1 MMEVNASFSSHGFG
15 EGHHV
20 AQLRDLA
27 RFLGFSCPEYTGYSV
42 DRVPPHC
49 ELSVYLYP
57 RGGIHGAGLRPHHFT
72 VARPTLQIAYQDL
85 SWNAL
90 RRLAHDY
97 SHRLGGSAF
106 RQLPRLP
113 SGHSDARY
121 PCPYSESQPV
131 LTRMV
136 ELSEAQATQHDLLL
150 EAYRSLARRYATL
163 EARLAEEGVTS
174 VDTISWDSGR
184 LCHASHLSS
193 HSSRGSARTPSG
205 PRSPSSRAPYSPV
218 YSPYPHPVSP
228 SYTPGHTPVASSRR
242 GPRFIRTAR
251 KRVVGSSTVFRFR
264 HPAPPPPAARAAAGP
279 RQMASRPRRA
289 ARAPARFGF
298 EDGRVE
304 AEANH
309 ESANEQS
316 HRSNRSHRT
325 VSRNAEVEQPRRS
338 SRSHRTVSRDAEMEQ
353 SHLSHCTVSHNSGEE
368 RLPSPPHVENNM
380 QHIMAVQT
388 QILQG
393 LTTAI
398 ASFQHNVHGHPHVG
412 NNRSKLTDFLRSRPP
427 EFSQTVEPV
436 EADDW
441 LKDVDR
447 KLNLVQCTPVE
458 KTLYASHQLRG
469 PAADWWENYC
479 NAHPEPNNI
488 AWDEFATAFR
498 AAHVPESTIDMKK
511 EEFNRLKQGNNS
523 VNEYLSQFNKLAR
536 YAPEE
541 VDTDKKKIRKFL
553 KGIAV
558 GMRLQLL
565 AHDFPTFQHMI
576 NKALLLEDAR
586 KEATEEYKK
595 RKSNHQGNSSRGAP
609 RPRYGQPMQY
619 HQSITQT
626 NRQPGYAP
634 RPQINRPAPP
644 PQQRAPSGNTAPNS
658 VTSFKSPQG
667 PSAVQCFRCNQMG
680 HYARQC
686 PQNPANTNSGHANGS
701 TARTPTPAAAQSRP
715 SSQASG
721 QGSRASNHFGRG
733 RVNHIQAETAQDA
746 PDVVMGMFSVN
757 SVPAIVL
764 FDSGASHSFI
774 SQAFVKRNG
783 WKTQNL
789 RVPMIVH
796 SPGRNI
802 RAIQICPEVNLRIE
816 EVDFLAKPIV
826 LDSQSL
832 DIILGMDWLA
842 KHKGQI
848 DCAEKSITLQGPG
861 GKQVRFTPNTPT
873 ASRSILTCLQV
884 TSLESVPIVSEYPD
898 VFPEELTTNEL
909 AEVKRQI
916 EELESKGYVRP
927 SSSPWGAP
935 VLLVKK
941 KDGSERM
948 VIDYRALNEVTI
960 KNKYP
965 LPRIDDLFDQL
976 KGARVFSKID
986 LRSGYHQLKIRS
998 EDIPKT
1004 AFSTRYGLYE
1014 FTVMSF
1020 GLTNAPAFFMN
1031 LMNKIFMEYL
1041 DQFVVKCEFWLD
1053 RVAFLGHVISSNGV
1067 EVDPSKVEAVLAWN
1081 PPKNVSEIRSF
1092 LGLAGYYRRFIEG
1105 FSKLAR
1111 PMTELLKKEKK
1122 FQWSAACEDS
1132 FQEMKKRLTTAPVLT
1147 LPDIRKDFEIFCD
1160 ASRQGL
1166 GCVLMQERKVVAYA
1180 SRQLRPHEVNYPTH
1194 DLELAAMVHALK
1206 IWRHYL
1212 IGNRCEVYTDHKSL
1226 KYIFTQ
1232 TELNMRQRRWL
1243 ELIKDYDLGI
1253 HYHPGKANV
1262 VADALSRKAYCNVA
1276 QTRPNQDH
1284 LCREL
1289 EKLRLTVV
1297 QSGVPASLTVQPTLE
1312 SQIREAQKDDE
1323 GIKELIKRIREK
1335 KDTNFSIDEQGTV
1348 WCGPRICVPAKKE
1361 LRDLILKEAHESA
1374 YSIHPGSTKMYQ
1386 DIKAYFWWAGMKRD
1400 VAEYVALCDICQ
1412 RVKAEHQRP
1421 AGLLQPLPIPEWKWE
1436 EIGMDFITGLP
1447 RTPCGYDSIWVIV
1460 DRLTKSAHFV
1470 PVKTTYDGK
1479 KLAELYMTH
1488 VVCRFGCP
1496 KKIVSDRGTQF
1507 TSRFW
1512 KQLHE
1517 TLGTD
1522 LNFSTAYHPQTDG
1535 QTERVNQI
1543 LEDMLRACALDFEG
1557 TWDRCLPYAE
1567 FSYNNSY
1574 QASIQMSPNEAMF
1587 GRKCRTPLCWNEV
1600 GEALVFGPDILKS
1613 AEEQVKLIR
1622 ERLKTAQNRQKNYAD
1637 NRRRDLEFK
1646 KGDHVYLR
1654 VSPLRGMRRFG
1665 MSGKLAP
1672 RYIGPYLIAARR
1684 GEVAY
1689 QLELPEGLADVHN
1702 VFHVSQLKKCL
1713 RVPEEQVP
1721 LGSIEL
1727 EKNLTYKERPIKV
1740 LEEAERQTRR
1750 KTIKFYKVQWSNHS
1764 EDEAT
1769 REREDLL
1776 RAEFP
1781 ELLP

>member
-1 MMEVNASFSSHGFG
+1 
-15 EGHHV
+15 
-20 AQLRDLA
+20 
-27 RFLGFSCPEYTGYSV
+27 
-42 DRVPPHC
+42 
-49 ELSVYLYP
+49 
-57 RGGIHGAGLRPHHFT
+57 
-72 VARPTLQIAYQDL
+72 
-85 SWNAL
+85 
-90 RRLAHDY
+90 
-97 SHRLGGSAF
+97 
-106 RQLPRLP
+106 
-113 SGHSDARY
+113 
-121 PCPYSESQPV
+121 
-131 LTRMV
+131 
-136 ELSEAQATQHDLLL
+136 
-150 EAYRSLARRYATL
+150 
-163 EARLAEEGVTS
+163 
-174 VDTISWDSGR
+174 
-184 LCHASHLSS
+184 
-193 HSSRGSARTPSG
+193 
-205 PRSPSSRAPYSPV
+205 
-218 YSPYPHPVSP
+218 
-228 SYTPGHTPVASSRR
+228 
-242 GPRFIRTAR
+242 
-251 KRVVGSSTVFRFR
+251 
-264 HPAPPPPAARAAAGP
+264 
-279 RQMASRPRRA
+279 
-289 ARAPARFGF
+289 
-298 EDGRVE
+298 
-304 AEANH
+304 
-309 ESANEQS
+309 
-316 HRSNRSHRT
+316 
-325 VSRNAEVEQPRRS
+325 
-338 SRSHRTVSRDAEMEQ
+338 
-353 SHLSHCTVSHNSGEE
+353 
-368 RLPSPPHVENNM
+368 
-380 QHIMAVQT
+380 
-388 QILQG
+388 
-393 LTTAI
+393 
-398 ASFQHNVHGHPHVG
+398 
-412 NNRSKLTDFLRSRPP
+412 
-427 EFSQTVEPV
+427 
-436 EADDW
+436 
-441 LKDVDR
+441 
-447 KLNLVQCTPVE
+447 
-458 KTLYASHQLRG
+458 
-469 PAADWWENYC
+469 
-479 NAHPEPNNI
+479 
-488 AWDEFATAFR
+488 
-498 AAHVPESTIDMKK
+498 
-511 EEFNRLKQGNNS
+511 
-523 VNEYLSQFNKLAR
+523 
-536 YAPEE
+536 
-541 VDTDKKKIRKFL
+541 
-553 KGIAV
+553 
-558 GMRLQLL
+558 
-565 AHDFPTFQHMI
+565 
-576 NKALLLEDAR
+576 
-586 KEATEEYKK
+586 
-595 RKSNHQGNSSRGAP
+595 
-609 RPRYGQPMQY
+609 MQY
-619 HQSITQT
+619 HQSVTQA

-634 RPQINRPAPP
+634 RPQMNRPAPQ

-667 PSAVQCFRCNQMG
+667 PSAVQCFRCNQIG

-686 PQNPANTNSGHANGS
+686 PQNPTNTNSGHANGS
-701 TARTPTPAAAQSRP
+701 TARAPTPAAAQSRP

-721 QGSRASNHFGRG
+721 QGSRASNNFGRG

-802 RAIQICPEVNLRIE
+802 RATQICPEVNLRIE

-861 GKQVRFTPNTPT
+861 GKQVRFTSNTPT

-884 TSLESVPIVSEYPD
+884 TTLESVPIVCEYPD
-898 VFPEELTTNEL
+898 VFPEELTSMPLDREIEFAIELAPGTAPIAKRPYRMAANEL

-916 EELESKGYVRP
+916 EELEGKGYVRP

-976 KGARVFSKID
+976 NGARVFSKID
-986 LRSGYHQLKIRS
+986 LRS
-998 EDIPKT
+998 
-1004 AFSTRYGLYE
+1004 
-1014 FTVMSF
+1014 
-1020 GLTNAPAFFMN
+1020 
-1031 LMNKIFMEYL
+1031 
-1041 DQFVVKCEFWLD
+1041 D

-1081 PPKNVSEIRSF
+1081 PPKNVLEIRSF

-1194 DLELAAMVHALK
+1194 DLELAAVVHALK

-1262 VADALSRKAYCNVA
+1262 VADALSRKAYCNIA
-1276 QTRPNQDH
+1276 QIRPDQDR

-1323 GIKELIKRIREK
+1323 GIKELIKRIQEK
-1335 KDTNFSIDEQGTV
+1335 KDTNFSIDNQGTV

-1361 LRDLILKEAHESA
+1361 LRDLILKEAHQSA

-1447 RTPCGYDSIWVIV
+1447 RTPSRYDSIWVIV

-1470 PVKTTYDGK
+1470 PVKTTFDGK

-1517 TLGTD
+1517 ALGTD

-1637 NRRRDLEFK
+1637 NRRRDLEFE

-1654 VSPLRGMRRFG
+1654 VSPLHGMRRFG

-1672 RYIGPYLIAARR
+1672 RYIGPYLITARH

-1713 RVPEEQVP
+1713 RVPKEQVP
-1721 LGSIEL
+1721 LGNIEL

-1769 REREDLL
+1769 WEREDLL

>member
-1 MMEVNASFSSHGFG
+1 
-15 EGHHV
+15 
-20 AQLRDLA
+20 
-27 RFLGFSCPEYTGYSV
+27 
-42 DRVPPHC
+42 
-49 ELSVYLYP
+49 
-57 RGGIHGAGLRPHHFT
+57 
-72 VARPTLQIAYQDL
+72 
-85 SWNAL
+85 
-90 RRLAHDY
+90 
-97 SHRLGGSAF
+97 
-106 RQLPRLP
+106 
-113 SGHSDARY
+113 
-121 PCPYSESQPV
+121 
-131 LTRMV
+131 
-136 ELSEAQATQHDLLL
+136 
-150 EAYRSLARRYATL
+150 
-163 EARLAEEGVTS
+163 
-174 VDTISWDSGR
+174 
-184 LCHASHLSS
+184 
-193 HSSRGSARTPSG
+193 
-205 PRSPSSRAPYSPV
+205 
-218 YSPYPHPVSP
+218 
-228 SYTPGHTPVASSRR
+228 
-242 GPRFIRTAR
+242 
-251 KRVVGSSTVFRFR
+251 
-264 HPAPPPPAARAAAGP
+264 
-279 RQMASRPRRA
+279 
-289 ARAPARFGF
+289 
-298 EDGRVE
+298 
-304 AEANH
+304 
-309 ESANEQS
+309 
-316 HRSNRSHRT
+316 
-325 VSRNAEVEQPRRS
+325 
-338 SRSHRTVSRDAEMEQ
+338 
-353 SHLSHCTVSHNSGEE
+353 
-368 RLPSPPHVENNM
+368 
-380 QHIMAVQT
+380 
-388 QILQG
+388 
-393 LTTAI
+393 
-398 ASFQHNVHGHPHVG
+398 
-412 NNRSKLTDFLRSRPP
+412 
-427 EFSQTVEPV
+427 
-436 EADDW
+436 
-441 LKDVDR
+441 
-447 KLNLVQCTPVE
+447 
-458 KTLYASHQLRG
+458 
-469 PAADWWENYC
+469 
-479 NAHPEPNNI
+479 
-488 AWDEFATAFR
+488 
-498 AAHVPESTIDMKK
+498 
-511 EEFNRLKQGNNS
+511 
-523 VNEYLSQFNKLAR
+523 
-536 YAPEE
+536 
-541 VDTDKKKIRKFL
+541 
-553 KGIAV
+553 
-558 GMRLQLL
+558 
-565 AHDFPTFQHMI
+565 
-576 NKALLLEDAR
+576 
-586 KEATEEYKK
+586 
-595 RKSNHQGNSSRGAP
+595 
-609 RPRYGQPMQY
+609 
-619 HQSITQT
+619 
-626 NRQPGYAP
+626 
-634 RPQINRPAPP
+634 
-644 PQQRAPSGNTAPNS
+644 
-658 VTSFKSPQG
+658 
-667 PSAVQCFRCNQMG
+667 MG

-686 PQNPANTNSGHANGS
+686 PQNPTNTSSGHANGS
-701 TARTPTPAAAQSRP
+701 TARTPTPTAAQSRP

-721 QGSRASNHFGRG
+721 QGSRASNNFGRG

-757 SVPAIVL
+757 SIPAIVL

-802 RAIQICPEVNLRIE
+802 RATQICPEVNLRIE

-848 DCAEKSITLQGPG
+848 DCAEKSITLQGPR

-884 TSLESVPIVSEYPD
+884 TFLESVPIVCEYPD
-898 VFPEELTTNEL
+898 VFPEELTSMPPDREIEFAIELAPGTAPIAKRPYRMAANEL

-960 KNKYP
+960 KNKYL

-1041 DQFVVKCEFWLD
+1041 DQFVVVFIDDILIYSKNEEEHAEHLMLIMEKLRDHQLFAKFSKCEFWLD
-1053 RVAFLGHVISSNGV
+1053 RVAFLRHVISSNGV

-1081 PPKNVSEIRSF
+1081 PPKNVSKIRSF

-1180 SRQLRPHEVNYPTH
+1180 SRQLRPREVNYPTH
-1194 DLELAAMVHALK
+1194 DLELVAVVHALK

-1212 IGNRCEVYTDHKSL
+1212 IRNRCEVYTNHKSL

-1253 HYHPGKANV
+1253 HYHPSKANV
-1262 VADALSRKAYCNVA
+1262 VADALSRKVYCNVA
-1276 QTRPNQDH
+1276 QIRPDQDR

-1297 QSGVPASLTVQPTLE
+1297 QS
-1312 SQIREAQKDDE
+1312 
-1323 GIKELIKRIREK
+1323 
-1335 KDTNFSIDEQGTV
+1335 
-1348 WCGPRICVPAKKE
+1348 
-1361 LRDLILKEAHESA
+1361 
-1374 YSIHPGSTKMYQ
+1374 GSTKMYQ

-1447 RTPCGYDSIWVIV
+1447 RTPSGYDSIWVIV

-1517 TLGTD
+1517 ALGTD
-1522 LNFSTAYHPQTDG
+1522 LNFSKAYHQQTDG

-1543 LEDMLRACALDFEG
+1543 LEDMLRACALDFKG

-1600 GEALVFGPDILKS
+1600 GEALVFGPDILKA

-1637 NRRRDLEFK
+1637 NRRRDLEFEE
-1646 KGDHVYLR
+1646 GDHVYLR

-1672 RYIGPYLIAARR
+1672 RYIGPYLITARR

-1721 LGSIEL
+1721 LGNIEL

-1769 REREDLL
+1769 WEREDLL
-1776 RAEFP
+1776 HAEFP

>member
-1 MMEVNASFSSHGFG
+1 MAVNASFSSHGFG

-27 RFLGFSCPEYTGYSV
+27 RFLGFSYPEYTGYSV
-42 DRVPPHC
+42 DRVPPRC

-85 SWNAL
+85 SWTAL

-113 SGHSDARY
+113 SGHADARY

-150 EAYRSLARRYATL
+150 EAYRSLARRYAAL

-174 VDTISWDSGR
+174 VDTVSWDSGR
-184 LCHASHLSS
+184 LCHANHLSS
-193 HSSRGSARTPSG
+193 HSSRGSARTPSD

-218 YSPYPHPVSP
+218 YSPYPHLVSP
-228 SYTPGHTPVASSRR
+228 SYTPGHTPIASSRR

-251 KRVVGSSTVFRFR
+251 KRVVGSSTVFRFDY
-264 HPAPPPPAARAAAGP
+264 PAPPPPAARAAAGP

-289 ARAPARFGF
+289 AHAPARFGF
-298 EDGRVE
+298 EEGRVGP
-304 AEANH
+304 EANH

-316 HRSNRSHRT
+316 HHSNRSHHT
-325 VSRNAEVEQPRRS
+325 ASRNAEVEQPHRS
-338 SRSHRTVSRDAEMEQ
+338 NHSHHTASRNAEMEQ
-353 SHLSHCTVSHNSGEE
+353 SHRSHRTASHNSGEE
-368 RLPSPPHVENNM
+368 RIPSPPHVENNM
-380 QHIMAVQT
+380 QHLMAVQT

-393 LTTAI
+393 LAAAI
-398 ASFQHNVHGHPHVG
+398 AGFQHNAHGNGHPHMG

-427 EFSQTVEPV
+427 KFSQTVEPV

-458 KTLYASHQLRG
+458 KTLYTSHQLRG

-479 NAHPEPNNI
+479 NAHPEPTNI

-565 AHDFPTFQHMI
+565 APDFPTFQHMI

-586 KEATEEYKK
+586 KKATEEYKK
-595 RKSNHQGNSSRGAP
+595 RN
-609 RPRYGQPMQY
+609 
-619 HQSITQT
+619 
-626 NRQPGYAP
+626 
-634 RPQINRPAPP
+634 
-644 PQQRAPSGNTAPNS
+644 
-658 VTSFKSPQG
+658 VTSFKSPLG

-686 PQNPANTNSGHANGS
+686 PQNPTNTNSGHANGS

-721 QGSRASNHFGRG
+721 QGSRASNNFGRG
-733 RVNHIQAETAQDA
+733 RVNHIQAETAQDT

-796 SPGRNI
+796 SPWRNI
-802 RAIQICPEVNLRIE
+802 RATQICPEVNLRIE

-861 GKQVRFTPNTPT
+861 GKQVRFTSNTST

-884 TSLESVPIVSEYPD
+884 TTLESVPIVCKYPD
-898 VFPEELTTNEL
+898 VFPEELTSMPPDREIEFAIELAPGTAPIAKRPYRMAANEL

-1020 GLTNAPAFFMN
+1020 ELTNAPAFFMN

-1041 DQFVVKCEFWLD
+1041 DQFVVVFIDDILIYSKNEEEHAEHLRLIMEKLRDHQLFAKFSKCEFWLD
-1053 RVAFLGHVISSNGV
+1053 QVAFLGHVISSNGV
-1067 EVDPSKVEAVLAWN
+1067 EVDPSKVEVVLAWN

-1122 FQWSAACEDS
+1122 FQWSTACEDS
-1132 FQEMKKRLTTAPVLT
+1132 FQEMKK
-1147 LPDIRKDFEIFCD
+1147 
-1160 ASRQGL
+1160 
-1166 GCVLMQERKVVAYA
+1166 
-1180 SRQLRPHEVNYPTH
+1180 
-1194 DLELAAMVHALK
+1194 
-1206 IWRHYL
+1206 
-1212 IGNRCEVYTDHKSL
+1212 RCEVYTDHKSL

-1262 VADALSRKAYCNVA
+1262 VADALSHKTYCNEA
-1276 QTRPNQDH
+1276 QIWLDQDR

-1323 GIKELIKRIREK
+1323 GIKELIKRIQEK
-1335 KDTNFSIDEQGTV
+1335 KDTDFSIDDQGTV
-1348 WCGPRICVPAKKE
+1348 WWGPRICVPAKKE

-1374 YSIHPGSTKMYQ
+1374 YSIHPGSTK
-1386 DIKAYFWWAGMKRD
+1386 I
-1400 VAEYVALCDICQ
+1400 
-1412 RVKAEHQRP
+1412 VKAEHQRP

-1447 RTPCGYDSIWVIV
+1447 RTPSGYDSIWVIV

-1470 PVKTTYDGK
+1470 PVKTTFDGK

-1517 TLGTD
+1517 ALGTD

-1574 QASIQMSPNEAMF
+1574 QASIRIPPNEAMF

-1600 GEALVFGPDILKS
+1600 GEALVFGPDMLK
-1613 AEEQVKLIR
+1613 AADEQVKLIR

-1637 NRRRDLEFK
+1637 NRRRDLEFE

-1665 MSGKLAP
+1665 MFGKLAP
-1672 RYIGPYLIAARR
+1672 HYIGPYLITAKR
-1684 GEVAY
+1684 GEVVY

-1713 RVPEEQVP
+1713 CVPEEQVP
-1721 LGSIEL
+1721 LGNIEL

-1769 REREDLL
+1769 WEREDLL
-1776 RAEFP
+1776 RAKFP

>member
-1 MMEVNASFSSHGFG
+1 MAVNASFSSHGFG

-42 DRVPPHC
+42 DRVPPRC

-72 VARPTLQIAYQDL
+72 MARPTLQIAYQDL
-85 SWNAL
+85 SWTAL
-90 RRLAHDY
+90 CRLAHDY

-106 RQLPRLP
+106 RQLPHLP
-113 SGHSDARY
+113 SSHADARY
-121 PCPYSESQPV
+121 PCPYNESQPV

-136 ELSEAQATQHDLLL
+136 ELSEAQATQHNLLL
-150 EAYRSLARRYATL
+150 EAYCSLARRYAAL
-163 EARLAEEGVTS
+163 EAHLAEEGVTS
-174 VDTISWDSGR
+174 VDTVSWDSGR

-205 PRSPSSRAPYSPV
+205 PRSPSSRAPYSQV

-251 KRVVGSSTVFRFR
+251 KRVVGSSTVFCFDY
-264 HPAPPPPAARAAAGP
+264 PAPPPLAARAVGGP
-279 RQMASRPRRA
+279 RQMASHPHRA
-289 ARAPARFGF
+289 ARTPACFGF
-298 EDGRVE
+298 EEGRVE
-304 AEANH
+304 PEANH

-316 HRSNRSHRT
+316 HQSNRSHRT
-325 VSRNAEVEQPRRS
+325 ASRNAEVEQPHRS
-338 SRSHRTVSRDAEMEQ
+338 NRSHHTASRNTEVEQSHRSHRTA
-353 SHLSHCTVSHNSGEE
+353 SHNSGEE
-368 RLPSPPHVENNM
+368 RIPSPPHVENNM
-380 QHIMAVQT
+380 QHLMAVQT

-393 LTTAI
+393 LAAAI
-398 ASFQHNVHGHPHVG
+398 AGFQHNAHGNGHPHMG

-427 EFSQTVEPV
+427 EFSQTIEPI

-479 NAHPEPNNI
+479 NAHPEPTNI
-488 AWDEFATAFR
+488 AWGEFAMAFR
-498 AAHVPESTIDMKK
+498 AAHVPESAIDMKK
-511 EEFNRLKQGNNS
+511 EEFNRLKQGNNG

-576 NKALLLEDAR
+576 NKTLLLEDAR

-595 RKSNHQGNSSRGAP
+595 RKSNHQGNSSLGAP
-609 RPRYGQPMQY
+609 HPRYGQPMQY
-619 HQSITQT
+619 HQSVTQA

-634 RPQINRPAPP
+634 RPQMNRPAPQ
-644 PQQRAPSGNTAPNS
+644 PQQHTPSGNTAPNS
-658 VTSFKSPQG
+658 VTSFKSPLG
-667 PSAVQCFRCNQMG
+667 LSAVQCFRCNQMG

-686 PQNPANTNSGHANGS
+686 PQNPTNTNSGHANGS
-701 TARTPTPAAAQSRP
+701 TARTRTPAAAQSRP

-721 QGSRASNHFGRG
+721 QGSRASNNFGRG

-746 PDVVMGMFSVN
+746 PDVVM
-757 SVPAIVL
+757 
-764 FDSGASHSFI
+764 
-774 SQAFVKRNG
+774 
-783 WKTQNL
+783 
-789 RVPMIVH
+789 VH

-802 RAIQICPEVNLRIE
+802 RATQICPGVNLRIE

-848 DCAEKSITLQGPG
+848 DCAERSITLQGPG
-861 GKQVRFTPNTPT
+861 GKQVRFTSNAPT

-884 TSLESVPIVSEYPD
+884 TSLESVPIVCEYPD
-898 VFPEELTTNEL
+898 VFPEELTSMPPDREIQFAIELAPGTAPIAKRPYRMAANEL

-986 LRSGYHQLKIRS
+986 LRSGYRQLKIRS

-1031 LMNKIFMEYL
+1031 LMNKIFVEYL
-1041 DQFVVKCEFWLD
+1041 DQFVVVFIDDILIYSKNEEEHAEHLRLIMGKLRDHQLFAKFSKCEFC
-1053 RVAFLGHVISSNGV
+1053 
-1067 EVDPSKVEAVLAWN
+1067 KVEAVLAWN
-1081 PPKNVSEIRSF
+1081 PPKNVSEIRNF
-1092 LGLAGYYRRFIEG
+1092 LGLAGYYRIFIEG

-1122 FQWSAACEDS
+1122 FEWTAACEDG
-1132 FQEMKKRLTTAPVLT
+1132 FQEMKKRLTTVPVLT

-1194 DLELAAMVHALK
+1194 DLELAAVVHALK

-1262 VADALSRKAYCNVA
+1262 VADALSRKTYCNEA
-1276 QTRPNQDH
+1276 QIWPAQDR

-1289 EKLRLTVV
+1289 EKLKLTVV

-1323 GIKELIKRIREK
+1323 GIKELIKRIQEK
-1335 KDTNFSIDEQGTV
+1335 KDTDFSIDDQGTV

-1361 LRDLILKEAHESA
+1361 LRNLILKEAHESA

-1447 RTPCGYDSIWVIV
+1447 TTPSG
-1460 DRLTKSAHFV
+1460 
-1470 PVKTTYDGK
+1470 
-1479 KLAELYMTH
+1479 
-1488 VVCRFGCP
+1488 FGCP

-1517 TLGTD
+1517 ALGTN

-1574 QASIQMSPNEAMF
+1574 QASIQMSPNETMF

-1600 GEALVFGPDILKS
+1600 GEAL
-1613 AEEQVKLIR
+1613 
-1622 ERLKTAQNRQKNYAD
+1622 NYAD
-1637 NRRRDLEFK
+1637 NRRRDLEFE

-1672 RYIGPYLIAARR
+1672 RYIGPYLITARR

-1689 QLELPEGLADVHN
+1689 QLELPESLADVLN

-1721 LGSIEL
+1721 LDNIEL
-1727 EKNLTYKERPIKV
+1727 EKNLTYKEIPIKV

-1769 REREDLL
+1769 WEREDLL

>member
-1 MMEVNASFSSHGFG
+1 MAVNASFSSHGFG

-20 AQLRDLA
+20 AQLRDLS

-85 SWNAL
+85 SWTAL

-131 LTRMV
+131 LTRVV

-150 EAYRSLARRYATL
+150 EAYRSLARRYAAL

-251 KRVVGSSTVFRFR
+251 KRVVGSSTVFRF
-264 HPAPPPPAARAAAGP
+264 HYPAPPPPAARAAAGP

-298 EDGRVE
+298 KDGRVE
-304 AEANH
+304 PEENH

-316 HRSNRSHRT
+316 HHSNRSHRT

-353 SHLSHCTVSHNSGEE
+353 SHRSHRTASHNSGEE
-368 RLPSPPHVENNM
+368 RLPSPPHVETNM
-380 QHIMAVQT
+380 QHLMAVQT

-398 ASFQHNVHGHPHVG
+398 ASFQHNAHGNGHPHMG
-412 NNRSKLTDFLRSRPP
+412 NNRSKLADFLRSRPP

-447 KLNLVQCTPVE
+447 KLNLVQ
-458 KTLYASHQLRG
+458 S
-469 PAADWWENYC
+469 
-479 NAHPEPNNI
+479 
-488 AWDEFATAFR
+488 
-498 AAHVPESTIDMKK
+498 HVPESTIDMKK
-511 EEFNRLKQGNNS
+511 EEFNRLKQGNSS

-541 VDTDKKKIRKFL
+541 
-553 KGIAV
+553 
-558 GMRLQLL
+558 
-565 AHDFPTFQHMI
+565 
-576 NKALLLEDAR
+576 ALLLEDAR

-619 HQSITQT
+619 HQSVTQA

-634 RPQINRPAPP
+634 RPQINRPAPQ
-644 PQQRAPSGNTAPNS
+644 PQQRAPSSDTAPNS

-686 PQNPANTNSGHANGS
+686 PQNPTNTNSGHANGS

-721 QGSRASNHFGRG
+721 QGSRASNNFGRG

-802 RAIQICPEVNLRIE
+802 RATQICLEVNLRIE

-848 DCAEKSITLQGPG
+848 DCAERSITLQGPG

-884 TSLESVPIVSEYPD
+884 TSLESVPIVCEYPD
-898 VFPEELTTNEL
+898 VFPEELTRMPPDREIEFAIELAPGTAPIAKRPYRMAANEL

-1041 DQFVVKCEFWLD
+1041 DQFVVVFIDDILVYSKNEEEHAEHLRLIMEKLRDHQLFAKFSKCEFWLD

-1132 FQEMKKRLTTAPVLT
+1132 FQELKKRLTTAPVLT

-1166 GCVLMQERKVVAYA
+1166 GCVLMQEQKVVAYA
-1180 SRQLRPHEVNYPTH
+1180 SRQLRPHEANYPTH
-1194 DLELAAMVHALK
+1194 DLELAAVVHALK

-1276 QTRPNQDH
+1276 QIRPDQDH

-1323 GIKELIKRIREK
+1323 GIKELIKRIQEK
-1335 KDTNFSIDEQGTV
+1335 KDTNFSIDDQGTV
-1348 WCGPRICVPAKKE
+1348 WCGPHICVPAKKE

-1386 DIKAYFWWAGMKRD
+1386 DIKAYFWWARMKRD

-1412 RVKAEHQRP
+1412 RVKAEHQRL

-1447 RTPCGYDSIWVIV
+1447 RTPNGYDSIWVIV

-1470 PVKTTYDGK
+1470 PVKTSYDGK

-1517 TLGTD
+1517 ALGTD

-1600 GEALVFGPDILKS
+1600 GKALVFGPDILKS

-1637 NRRRDLEFK
+1637 NRRRDLEFEE
-1646 KGDHVYLR
+1646 GDHVYLR

-1672 RYIGPYLIAARR
+1672 RYIGPYLITARR

-1689 QLELPEGLADVHN
+1689 QLELPE
-1702 VFHVSQLKKCL
+1702 
-1713 RVPEEQVP
+1713 EEQVP
-1721 LGSIEL
+1721 LGNIEL

-1769 REREDLL
+1769 WEREDLL

-1781 ELLP
+1781 DLLP

>member
-1 MMEVNASFSSHGFG
+1 MAVNASFSSHSFG

-20 AQLRDLA
+20 AQLRELA
-27 RFLGFSCPEYTGYSV
+27 HFLRFSCPEYTVYSV
-42 DRVPPHC
+42 DRVPPRC

-57 RGGIHGAGLRPHHFT
+57 RGGIHGAGLRPYHFT

-85 SWNAL
+85 SWTAL

-113 SGHSDARY
+113 SGHADARY

-136 ELSEAQATQHDLLL
+136 EFSEAQATQHDLLL
-150 EAYRSLARRYATL
+150 EAYRSLACRYAAL

-174 VDTISWDSGR
+174 VDTVSWDSGR

-251 KRVVGSSTVFRFR
+251 KRVVGSSTVFRFDY
-264 HPAPPPPAARAAAGP
+264 PAPPPPAARATAGP

-289 ARAPARFGF
+289 ARFDF
-298 EDGRVE
+298 EGGRVE
-304 AEANH
+304 PEANH

-316 HRSNRSHRT
+316 HHSNRSHHT
-325 VSRNAEVEQPRRS
+325 ASRNAEIEQPHRSNRLHHTTSYNAEVEQS
-338 SRSHRTVSRDAEMEQ
+338 HRSHRTA
-353 SHLSHCTVSHNSGEE
+353 SHNSGEE
-368 RLPSPPHVENNM
+368 RIPSPPQVENNM
-380 QHIMAVQT
+380 QHLMVVQT

-393 LTTAI
+393 LAAAI
-398 ASFQHNVHGHPHVG
+398 AGFQHNAHGNGHPHMG

-447 KLNLVQCTPVE
+447 KLNIVQCTPVE

-479 NAHPEPNNI
+479 NAHPEPTNI

-586 KEATEEYKK
+586 KEATEEYRK

-619 HQSITQT
+619 HQSVTQA

-634 RPQINRPAPP
+634 RPQMNRPTPQ

-658 VTSFKSPQG
+658 VTSFKSPLG

-686 PQNPANTNSGHANGS
+686 PQNSTNTNSEHANGS

-721 QGSRASNHFGRG
+721 QGSRASNNFGRG

-796 SPGRNI
+796 SLGRNI
-802 RAIQICPEVNLRIE
+802 RATQICPEVNLKIE

-842 KHKGQI
+842 KHKGQL

-861 GKQVRFTPNTPT
+861 GKLVRFTSNTPT

-884 TSLESVPIVSEYPD
+884 TSLESVPIVCEYPD

-941 KDGSERM
+941 EDGSERM
-948 VIDYRALNEVTI
+948 VIDYRVLNEVTM

-965 LPRIDDLFDQL
+965 LPRINDLFDQL

-1041 DQFVVKCEFWLD
+1041 DQFVVVFIDDILIYSKNEEEHAEHLRLIMEKLRDHQLFAKFSKCEFWLD

-1105 FSKLAR
+1105 LSKLAR
-1111 PMTELLKKEKK
+1111 PMIELLKKEKK
-1122 FQWSAACEDS
+1122 FEWSAACEDG

-1166 GCVLMQERKVVAYA
+1166 ECVLMQERKVVAYA

-1194 DLELAAMVHALK
+1194 DLELAAVVHALK

-1253 HYHPGKANV
+1253 HYHSGKANV
-1262 VADALSRKAYCNVA
+1262 VADALSRKTYCNVA
-1276 QTRPNQDH
+1276 QTWPDQDH

-1289 EKLRLTVV
+1289 EKLRLAVV

-1323 GIKELIKRIREK
+1323 GIKGLIKRIQEK
-1335 KDTNFSIDEQGTV
+1335 KGTDFSIDDQGTV

-1400 VAEYVALCDICQ
+1400 VTEYVALCDICQ
-1412 RVKAEHQRP
+1412 RVKAEYQRP
-1421 AGLLQPLPIPEWKWE
+1421 AGLPQPLPIPEWKWE
-1436 EIGMDFITGLP
+1436 EIGMDLITGLP
-1447 RTPCGYDSIWVIV
+1447 RTPSGYDSIWVIV

-1470 PVKTTYDGK
+1470 PVKTTFDGK

-1517 TLGTD
+1517 ALGTD

-1535 QTERVNQI
+1535 QIER
-1543 LEDMLRACALDFEG
+1543 
-1557 TWDRCLPYAE
+1557 
-1567 FSYNNSY
+1567 
-1574 QASIQMSPNEAMF
+1574 
-1587 GRKCRTPLCWNEV
+1587 V
-1600 GEALVFGPDILKS
+1600 GEALVFGPDMLKA
-1613 AEEQVKLIR
+1613 AEEQVKVIR
-1622 ERLKTAQNRQKNYAD
+1622 ERLKTAQNSQKNYAD
-1637 NRRRDLEFK
+1637 NRRRDLEFE

-1672 RYIGPYLIAARR
+1672 RYIGPYLITARR

-1702 VFHVSQLKKCL
+1702 VFHVS
-1713 RVPEEQVP
+1713 
-1721 LGSIEL
+1721 
-1727 EKNLTYKERPIKV
+1727 
-1740 LEEAERQTRR
+1740 
-1750 KTIKFYKVQWSNHS
+1750 
-1764 EDEAT
+1764 
-1769 REREDLL
+1769 
-1776 RAEFP
+1776 
-1781 ELLP
+1781 

>member
-1 MMEVNASFSSHGFG
+1 M
-15 EGHHV
+15 
-20 AQLRDLA
+20 
-27 RFLGFSCPEYTGYSV
+27 GYSV
-42 DRVPPHC
+42 DVFPLAVSSLCTFTLAEVYTELAFAHTTSLWLGPP
-49 ELSVYLYP
+49 SRSRTRTSP
-57 RGGIHGAGLRPHHFT
+57 GLRFVAWPTTTAT
-72 VARPTLQIAYQDL
+72 VSGA
-85 SWNAL
+85 
-90 RRLAHDY
+90 
-97 SHRLGGSAF
+97 
-106 RQLPRLP
+106 LP
-113 SGHSDARY
+113 SGSSH
-121 PCPYSESQPV
+121 V
-131 LTRMV
+131 FL
-136 ELSEAQATQHDLLL
+136 LATQ
-150 EAYRSLARRYATL
+150 
-163 EARLAEEGVTS
+163 
-174 VDTISWDSGR
+174 
-184 LCHASHLSS
+184 
-193 HSSRGSARTPSG
+193 
-205 PRSPSSRAPYSPV
+205 
-218 YSPYPHPVSP
+218 
-228 SYTPGHTPVASSRR
+228 
-242 GPRFIRTAR
+242 
-251 KRVVGSSTVFRFR
+251 
-264 HPAPPPPAARAAAGP
+264 
-279 RQMASRPRRA
+279 M
-289 ARAPARFGF
+289 PARFSF
-298 EDGRVE
+298 EEGRVE
-304 AEANH
+304 PEANH

-316 HRSNRSHRT
+316 HHSIRSHHT
-325 VSRNAEVEQPRRS
+325 ASRNAEVEQPHRS
-338 SRSHRTVSRDAEMEQ
+338 NRSHHTASRNAEVEQSHRSHRTA
-353 SHLSHCTVSHNSGEE
+353 SHNSGEE
-368 RLPSPPHVENNM
+368 RIPSPPHVENNM
-380 QHIMAVQT
+380 QHLMTVQT

-393 LTTAI
+393 LAAAI
-398 ASFQHNVHGHPHVG
+398 AGFQHNAHGNGHPHMG

-458 KTLYASHQLRG
+458 KMLYASHQLRG
-469 PAADWWENYC
+469 HAADWWENYC
-479 NAHPEPNNI
+479 NAHPEPTNI

-498 AAHVPESTIDMKK
+498 GAHVPESTIDTKK

-536 YAPEE
+536 YAPKE

-595 RKSNHQGNSSRGAP
+595 RKFNHQGNSSRGAP

-619 HQSITQT
+619 HQSVTQA

-634 RPQINRPAPP
+634 RPQMNRPAPQ
-644 PQQRAPSGNTAPNS
+644 PQQHAPSGNTAPNS
-658 VTSFKSPQG
+658 VTSFKSPLG
-667 PSAVQCFRCNQMG
+667 LSAVQCFRCNQMG

-686 PQNPANTNSGHANGS
+686 PQNPTNTNSGHANGS

-721 QGSRASNHFGRG
+721 QGSRASNNFGRG

-746 PDVVMGMFSVN
+746 PDVVM
-757 SVPAIVL
+757 
-764 FDSGASHSFI
+764 
-774 SQAFVKRNG
+774 
-783 WKTQNL
+783 
-789 RVPMIVH
+789 VH

-802 RAIQICPEVNLRIE
+802 RATQICPEVNLRIE

-848 DCAEKSITLQGPG
+848 DYAERSITLQGPR
-861 GKQVRFTPNTPT
+861 GKQVCFTTNTPT
-873 ASRSILTCLQV
+873 ASRSILTYLQV
-884 TSLESVPIVSEYPD
+884 TSLESVPIVCEYPD
-898 VFPEELTTNEL
+898 VFPEELTSMPPDREIEFAIELAPGTAPIAKRPYQMAANEL

-960 KNKYP
+960 KNKYA

-1020 GLTNAPAFFMN
+1020 GITNAPAFFMN

-1041 DQFVVKCEFWLD
+1041 DQFVVVFIDDILIYSKNEEEHAEHLRLIMGKLRDHQLFAKFSKCEFWLD
-1053 RVAFLGHVISSNGV
+1053 RVAFLGHVISFNGV
-1067 EVDPSKVEAVLAWN
+1067 EVDPSKVGAVLAWN
-1081 PPKNVSEIRSF
+1081 PPKNVSEIHSF

-1111 PMTELLKKEKK
+1111 PMTELLKNEKK
-1122 FQWSAACEDS
+1122 FQWSTACEDS

-1160 ASRQGL
+1160 ASRQGV

-1194 DLELAAMVHALK
+1194 DLELAAVVHALK

-1262 VADALSRKAYCNVA
+1262 VADALSRKTYYNVA
-1276 QTRPNQDH
+1276 QIWPDQDR
-1284 LCREL
+1284 LCGEL

-1323 GIKELIKRIREK
+1323 GIKELIKRIQEK
-1335 KDTNFSIDEQGTV
+1335 KDTDFSN
-1348 WCGPRICVPAKKE
+1348 RRSRHSLKE
-1361 LRDLILKEAHESA
+1361 LRDPILKEAHESA

-1400 VAEYVALCDICQ
+1400 VAEYVALCNICQ
-1412 RVKAEHQRP
+1412 RVKAENQRP

-1447 RTPCGYDSIWVIV
+1447 RTPSGYDSIWVIV

-1470 PVKTTYDGK
+1470 PVKTTFDGK

-1517 TLGTD
+1517 ALGTD

-1543 LEDMLRACALDFEG
+1543 LEDMLPLVTSLTSRQSDLVTGLGLVAASAHAPASVSNSVGPSKLQNGSLRSEVTTSFADPSLYPLPLQIH
-1557 TWDRCLPYAE
+1557 RCHLSVP
-1567 FSYNNSY
+1567 
-1574 QASIQMSPNEAMF
+1574 
-1587 GRKCRTPLCWNEV
+1587 
-1600 GEALVFGPDILKS
+1600 PDL
-1613 AEEQVKLIR
+1613 A
-1622 ERLKTAQNRQKNYAD
+1622 
-1637 NRRRDLEFK
+1637 
-1646 KGDHVYLR
+1646 YLR
-1654 VSPLRGMRRFG
+1654 SEAAVGTTKS
-1665 MSGKLAP
+1665 LAILMKALILLVP
-1672 RYIGPYLIAARR
+1672 ARVAQGLGDTGVASLPSRPIISSHLYLIAAQASHQKTVPFFSSLKVLRLEPVARSTMGQPPRHRVESRWRSFREGTGDQRHARR
-1684 GEVAY
+1684 
-1689 QLELPEGLADVHN
+1689 
-1702 VFHVSQLKKCL
+1702 SL
-1713 RVPEEQVP
+1713 RVASMQAERRASSQRSRNYYVACGK
-1721 LGSIEL
+1721 LGNDNTCGGDGILTGIWGEARVTKKSPHLSGNEWKNTNIYISYRNVGN
-1727 EKNLTYKERPIKV
+1727 NLTIEKK
-1740 LEEAERQTRR
+1740 
-1750 KTIKFYKVQWSNHS
+1750 
-1764 EDEAT
+1764 
-1769 REREDLL
+1769 
-1776 RAEFP
+1776 
-1781 ELLP
+1781 

>member
-1 MMEVNASFSSHGFG
+1 
-15 EGHHV
+15 
-20 AQLRDLA
+20 
-27 RFLGFSCPEYTGYSV
+27 
-42 DRVPPHC
+42 
-49 ELSVYLYP
+49 
-57 RGGIHGAGLRPHHFT
+57 
-72 VARPTLQIAYQDL
+72 
-85 SWNAL
+85 
-90 RRLAHDY
+90 
-97 SHRLGGSAF
+97 
-106 RQLPRLP
+106 
-113 SGHSDARY
+113 
-121 PCPYSESQPV
+121 
-131 LTRMV
+131 
-136 ELSEAQATQHDLLL
+136 
-150 EAYRSLARRYATL
+150 
-163 EARLAEEGVTS
+163 
-174 VDTISWDSGR
+174 
-184 LCHASHLSS
+184 
-193 HSSRGSARTPSG
+193 
-205 PRSPSSRAPYSPV
+205 
-218 YSPYPHPVSP
+218 
-228 SYTPGHTPVASSRR
+228 
-242 GPRFIRTAR
+242 
-251 KRVVGSSTVFRFR
+251 
-264 HPAPPPPAARAAAGP
+264 
-279 RQMASRPRRA
+279 
-289 ARAPARFGF
+289 
-298 EDGRVE
+298 
-304 AEANH
+304 
-309 ESANEQS
+309 
-316 HRSNRSHRT
+316 
-325 VSRNAEVEQPRRS
+325 
-338 SRSHRTVSRDAEMEQ
+338 
-353 SHLSHCTVSHNSGEE
+353 
-368 RLPSPPHVENNM
+368 
-380 QHIMAVQT
+380 
-388 QILQG
+388 
-393 LTTAI
+393 
-398 ASFQHNVHGHPHVG
+398 
-412 NNRSKLTDFLRSRPP
+412 
-427 EFSQTVEPV
+427 
-436 EADDW
+436 
-441 LKDVDR
+441 
-447 KLNLVQCTPVE
+447 
-458 KTLYASHQLRG
+458 
-469 PAADWWENYC
+469 
-479 NAHPEPNNI
+479 
-488 AWDEFATAFR
+488 
-498 AAHVPESTIDMKK
+498 
-511 EEFNRLKQGNNS
+511 
-523 VNEYLSQFNKLAR
+523 
-536 YAPEE
+536 
-541 VDTDKKKIRKFL
+541 
-553 KGIAV
+553 
-558 GMRLQLL
+558 
-565 AHDFPTFQHMI
+565 
-576 NKALLLEDAR
+576 
-586 KEATEEYKK
+586 
-595 RKSNHQGNSSRGAP
+595 
-609 RPRYGQPMQY
+609 
-619 HQSITQT
+619 
-626 NRQPGYAP
+626 
-634 RPQINRPAPP
+634 
-644 PQQRAPSGNTAPNS
+644 
-658 VTSFKSPQG
+658 
-667 PSAVQCFRCNQMG
+667 
-680 HYARQC
+680 
-686 PQNPANTNSGHANGS
+686 
-701 TARTPTPAAAQSRP
+701 
-715 SSQASG
+715 
-721 QGSRASNHFGRG
+721 
-733 RVNHIQAETAQDA
+733 
-746 PDVVMGMFSVN
+746 
-757 SVPAIVL
+757 
-764 FDSGASHSFI
+764 
-774 SQAFVKRNG
+774 
-783 WKTQNL
+783 
-789 RVPMIVH
+789 
-796 SPGRNI
+796 
-802 RAIQICPEVNLRIE
+802 
-816 EVDFLAKPIV
+816 
-826 LDSQSL
+826 
-832 DIILGMDWLA
+832 MDWLA

-884 TSLESVPIVSEYPD
+884 TSLESVPIVCEYPD
-898 VFPEELTTNEL
+898 VFPEELTSMPPDREIEFAIELAPGTAPIAKRPYRMAANEL

-927 SSSPWGAP
+927 SSSPWGAL

-1031 LMNKIFMEYL
+1031 LMNQIFLEYL
-1041 DQFVVKCEFWLD
+1041 DQFVVVFIDDILIYSKNEEEHTEHLRLIMEKLRDHQLFAKFSKCEFWLD

-1194 DLELAAMVHALK
+1194 DLELAAVVHALK

-1276 QTRPNQDH
+1276 QIRPDQEH

-1323 GIKELIKRIREK
+1323 GIKELIKRIQEK
-1335 KDTNFSIDEQGTV
+1335 KDTNFSIDDQGTV

-1421 AGLLQPLPIPEWKWE
+1421 AGMLQPLPIPEWKWE

-1447 RTPCGYDSIWVIV
+1447 RTPNGYDSIWVIV

-1488 VVCRFGCP
+1488 V
-1496 KKIVSDRGTQF
+1496 
-1507 TSRFW
+1507 
-1512 KQLHE
+1512 
-1517 TLGTD
+1517 
-1522 LNFSTAYHPQTDG
+1522 
-1535 QTERVNQI
+1535 
-1543 LEDMLRACALDFEG
+1543 M
-1557 TWDRCLPYAE
+1557 
-1567 FSYNNSY
+1567 
-1574 QASIQMSPNEAMF
+1574 
-1587 GRKCRTPLCWNEV
+1587 
-1600 GEALVFGPDILKS
+1600 
-1613 AEEQVKLIR
+1613 
-1622 ERLKTAQNRQKNYAD
+1622 
-1637 NRRRDLEFK
+1637 RDLEFE

-1672 RYIGPYLIAARR
+1672 RYIGPYLITARR

-1721 LGSIEL
+1721 LGNIEL

-1740 LEEAERQTRR
+1740 LEEAEHQTRR

-1769 REREDLL
+1769 WEREDLL

-1781 ELLP
+1781 ELFP

>member
-1 MMEVNASFSSHGFG
+1 MTVLLLCNKETSVAMIFCLPVIPALFPGTGIDEQMAVNASFSSHGFG

-42 DRVPPHC
+42 DRVPSRY

-72 VARPTLQIAYQDL
+72 VARPTLQIA
-85 SWNAL
+85 
-90 RRLAHDY
+90 
-97 SHRLGGSAF
+97 HRLGGSAF
-106 RQLPRLP
+106 RQLLRLP
-113 SGHSDARY
+113 SGRTDTRY

-150 EAYRSLARRYATL
+150 EAYRSLARRYAAL

-174 VDTISWDSGR
+174 VDTASWDLGR

-193 HSSRGSARTPSG
+193 HSSRGSVRTPSG
-205 PRSPSSRAPYSPV
+205 PRTPSSRVPYSPV
-218 YSPYPHPVSP
+218 HSPYPHPVSP
-228 SYTPGHTPVASSRR
+228 SYTPGHTPVASSCR
-242 GPRFIRTAR
+242 GPRFIRTVR
-251 KRVVGSSTVFRFR
+251 KRVVGSSTVFRFD
-264 HPAPPPPAARAAAGP
+264 HPARPPPAARAAAGP
-279 RQMASRPRRA
+279 RQVPPISSRQPIDVSSTEEPTTGA
-289 ARAPARFGF
+289 HFGF
-298 EDGRVE
+298 EEGRVE
-304 AEANH
+304 PEANH

-316 HRSNRSHRT
+316 HHSNRSHHTASRNAEVEQPHRSNRSHRT
-325 VSRNAEVEQPRRS
+325 VSRNAEVEQ
-338 SRSHRTVSRDAEMEQ
+338 SHRSPRAAI
-353 SHLSHCTVSHNSGEE
+353 HNSREE
-368 RLPSPPHVENNM
+368 RIPSPPHVENNM
-380 QHIMAVQT
+380 QHLMAVQT

-393 LTTAI
+393 LATAI
-398 ASFQHNVHGHPHVG
+398 AGIQHNAHGNGHPHTG

-441 LKDVDR
+441 LKDVER

-479 NAHPEPNNI
+479 NAHPEPTNI
-488 AWDEFATAFR
+488 PWDEFAAAFR

-511 EEFNRLKQGNNS
+511 EEFNRLKQGNTS
-523 VNEYLSQFNKLAR
+523 VNEYMSQFNKLAR

-553 KGIAV
+553 KGV
-558 GMRLQLL
+558 TR
-565 AHDFPTFQHMI
+565 
-576 NKALLLEDAR
+576 LLLEDAR

-595 RKSNHQGNSSRGAP
+595 RKSTHQGNSSRGEP
-609 RPRYGQPMQY
+609 RPRFGQPMQY
-619 HQSITQT
+619 HQSVTQA
-626 NRQPGYAP
+626 NRQPSYAP
-634 RPQINRPAPP
+634 RPQMNRLAPQ

-658 VTSFKSPQG
+658 VTSFKSPPG
-667 PSAVQCFRCNQMG
+667 LSAVQCFRCNQMG

-686 PQNPANTNSGHANGS
+686 PQNLTNSNSGHTNGS

-715 SSQASG
+715 STQASG
-721 QGSRASNHFGRG
+721 QGSRASNNFGRD

-757 SVPAIVL
+757 SAPAIVL

-796 SPGRNI
+796 SPGRDI
-802 RAIQICPEVNLRIE
+802 RATKICSEVNLRIE

-848 DCAEKSITLQGPG
+848 DCAERSITLQGPG
-861 GKQVRFTPNTPT
+861 GKQVRFTPNTLT
-873 ASRSILTCLQV
+873 ASRSILTSLQA
-884 TSLESVPIVSEYPD
+884 TSLESVPIVCEYPD
-898 VFPEELTTNEL
+898 VFPKELTEMPPNREIEFAIELALGTAPIAKSPYRMAANEL
-909 AEVKRQI
+909 AEVKKQI

-948 VIDYRALNEVTI
+948 
-960 KNKYP
+960 
-965 LPRIDDLFDQL
+965 
-976 KGARVFSKID
+976 
-986 LRSGYHQLKIRS
+986 LKIRY

-1041 DQFVVKCEFWLD
+1041 DQFVVVFIDDILIYSKNEEEHVEHLRLIMEKLRDHQLFAKFSKCEFWLD

-1067 EVDPSKVEAVLAWN
+1067 EVDPSKVEAVLAWY
-1081 PPKNVSEIRSF
+1081 PPKNESEIRSF

-1122 FQWSAACEDS
+1122 FEWSAACEDS

-1194 DLELAAMVHALK
+1194 DLELAAVVHALK

-1262 VADALSRKAYCNVA
+1262 VADTLSRKTYCNAA
-1276 QTRPNQDH
+1276 QIWPDQDR

-1323 GIKELIKRIREK
+1323 GIKELIKRIQK
-1335 KDTNFSIDEQGTV
+1335 MKDTDFSIDDQGTV

-1374 YSIHPGSTKMYQ
+1374 YSIYPGSTKMYQ
-1386 DIKAYFWWAGMKRD
+1386 DIKAYFWWVGMKRD

-1447 RTPCGYDSIWVIV
+1447 RTPSGYDSIWVIV

-1470 PVKTTYDGK
+1470 PAKTTFDGK

-1507 TSRFW
+1507 TS
-1512 KQLHE
+1512 
-1517 TLGTD
+1517 
-1522 LNFSTAYHPQTDG
+1522 
-1535 QTERVNQI
+1535 
-1543 LEDMLRACALDFEG
+1543 
-1557 TWDRCLPYAE
+1557 
-1567 FSYNNSY
+1567 SY

-1587 GRKCRTPLCWNEV
+1587 GRKCRTPLCWNKV
-1600 GEALVFGPDILKS
+1600 GEALVFGPDILKA

-1622 ERLKTAQNRQKNYAD
+1622 QCLKTTQNRQKNYAD
-1637 NRRRDLEFK
+1637 NRRRDLEFE
-1646 KGDHVYLR
+1646 KGDLVYLR

-1672 RYIGPYLIAARR
+1672 RYIGPYLITARR
-1684 GEVAY
+1684 GVTPRTS
-1689 QLELPEGLADVHN
+1689 PERN
-1702 VFHVSQLKKCL
+1702 
-1713 RVPEEQVP
+1713 
-1721 LGSIEL
+1721 
-1727 EKNLTYKERPIKV
+1727 
-1740 LEEAERQTRR
+1740 
-1750 KTIKFYKVQWSNHS
+1750 
-1764 EDEAT
+1764 
-1769 REREDLL
+1769 
-1776 RAEFP
+1776 
-1781 ELLP
+1781 

>member
-1 MMEVNASFSSHGFG
+1 
-15 EGHHV
+15 
-20 AQLRDLA
+20 
-27 RFLGFSCPEYTGYSV
+27 
-42 DRVPPHC
+42 
-49 ELSVYLYP
+49 
-57 RGGIHGAGLRPHHFT
+57 
-72 VARPTLQIAYQDL
+72 
-85 SWNAL
+85 
-90 RRLAHDY
+90 
-97 SHRLGGSAF
+97 
-106 RQLPRLP
+106 
-113 SGHSDARY
+113 
-121 PCPYSESQPV
+121 
-131 LTRMV
+131 
-136 ELSEAQATQHDLLL
+136 
-150 EAYRSLARRYATL
+150 
-163 EARLAEEGVTS
+163 
-174 VDTISWDSGR
+174 
-184 LCHASHLSS
+184 
-193 HSSRGSARTPSG
+193 
-205 PRSPSSRAPYSPV
+205 
-218 YSPYPHPVSP
+218 
-228 SYTPGHTPVASSRR
+228 
-242 GPRFIRTAR
+242 
-251 KRVVGSSTVFRFR
+251 
-264 HPAPPPPAARAAAGP
+264 
-279 RQMASRPRRA
+279 MASRPRRA
-289 ARAPARFGF
+289 ARAPAHFGF

-304 AEANH
+304 PEENH

-316 HRSNRSHRT
+316 QHSNRSHRT
-325 VSRNAEVEQPRRS
+325 ASRNAEVEQPRRS
-338 SRSHRTVSRDAEMEQ
+338 DRSHRTASRDAEMEQ
-353 SHLSHCTVSHNSGEE
+353 SHRSHRSASHNSGEE

-380 QHIMAVQT
+380 KHLMAVQT
-388 QILQG
+388 QIWQG
-393 LTTAI
+393 LVA
-398 ASFQHNVHGHPHVG
+398 AVAGFQHNAHGNGHPHMS
-412 NNRSKLTDFLRSRPP
+412 NNRSKLIDFLRSRPP

-436 EADDW
+436 ETDDF

-447 KLNLVQCTPVE
+447 KLNLVQCTPIE

-479 NAHPEPNNI
+479 NAHPEPTNI

-511 EEFNRLKQGNNS
+511 EEFNKLKQGNSS
-523 VNEYLSQFNKLAR
+523 VNEYLSMFNKLAR

-595 RKSNHQGNSSRGAP
+595 RKSNHQGNPSRGVP

-619 HQSITQT
+619 HQSVTQA

-634 RPQINRPAPP
+634 RPQMNRPAPQ
-644 PQQRAPSGNTAPNS
+644 PQQCAPSGNTAPNS

-686 PQNPANTNSGHANGS
+686 PQNPTNTNSGHANGS

-721 QGSRASNHFGRG
+721 QGSRASNNLGRG
-733 RVNHIQAETAQDA
+733 RVNRIQVETAQDA
-746 PDVVMGMFSVN
+746 SDVVMGMFSVN

-774 SQAFVKRNG
+774 SQAFVKING

-802 RAIQICPEVNLRIE
+802 RATQICPEVNLRIE

-842 KHKGQI
+842 KQKGQI

-861 GKQVRFTPNTPT
+861 GKQVRFTSNTPT
-873 ASRSILTCLQV
+873 ASRSLLTCFQV
-884 TSLESVPIVSEYPD
+884 TSLESVPIVCEYPD
-898 VFPEELTTNEL
+898 VFPEELTSMPPDREIEFAIELAPGTAPIAKRPYRMAANEL

-1041 DQFVVKCEFWLD
+1041 DQFVVVFIDDILIYSRNEEEHAEHLRLIMEKLRNPQLFAKFSKCEFWLD

-1122 FQWSAACEDS
+1122 FEW
-1132 FQEMKKRLTTAPVLT
+1132 LTTAPVLT

-1194 DLELAAMVHALK
+1194 DLELAAVVHALK

-1253 HYHPGKANV
+1253 HYHPG
-1262 VADALSRKAYCNVA
+1262 
-1276 QTRPNQDH
+1276 
-1284 LCREL
+1284 
-1289 EKLRLTVV
+1289 
-1297 QSGVPASLTVQPTLE
+1297 VPASLTVQPTLE

-1323 GIKELIKRIREK
+1323 GIKELIKRIQEK
-1335 KDTNFSIDEQGTV
+1335 KDTNFSIDDQGTV

-1400 VAEYVALCDICQ
+1400 VTEYVALCDICQ

-1421 AGLLQPLPIPEWKWE
+1421 AGLLQPLPIPERKWE

-1447 RTPCGYDSIWVIV
+1447 RTPSGYDSIWVIV
-1460 DRLTKSAHFV
+1460 DRLTKSAHFM
-1470 PVKTTYDGK
+1470 PVKTTFDGK
-1479 KLAELYMTH
+1479 ELAELYMTH

-1517 TLGTD
+1517 ALGID

-1637 NRRRDLEFK
+1637 NRRHDLEFE

-1654 VSPLRGMRRFG
+1654 VSPLRG
-1665 MSGKLAP
+1665 L
-1672 RYIGPYLIAARR
+1672 
-1684 GEVAY
+1684 V
-1689 QLELPEGLADVHN
+1689 DVHN

-1721 LGSIEL
+1721 LGNIEL

-1769 REREDLL
+1769 WEREDLL

>member
-1 MMEVNASFSSHGFG
+1 MAVNASFSSHGFG

-42 DRVPPHC
+42 DRVPPRC
-49 ELSVYLYP
+49 ELCVPLPSW
-57 RGGIHGAGLRPHHFT
+57 
-72 VARPTLQIAYQDL
+72 RPTLQIAYQDL
-85 SWNAL
+85 SWTAL

-106 RQLPRLP
+106 WQLPRLP
-113 SGHSDARY
+113 SGHADARW
-121 PCPYSESQPV
+121 CAYSQ
-131 LTRMV
+131 
-136 ELSEAQATQHDLLL
+136 
-150 EAYRSLARRYATL
+150 ARRSS
-163 EARLAEEGVTS
+163 VT
-174 VDTISWDSGR
+174 
-184 LCHASHLSS
+184 C
-193 HSSRGSARTPSG
+193 
-205 PRSPSSRAPYSPV
+205 
-218 YSPYPHPVSP
+218 PHPL
-228 SYTPGHTPVASSRR
+228 Y
-242 GPRFIRTAR
+242 
-251 KRVVGSSTVFRFR
+251 
-264 HPAPPPPAARAAAGP
+264 
-279 RQMASRPRRA
+279 QMASRPRRA
-289 ARAPARFGF
+289 AHASACFGF
-298 EDGRVE
+298 EEGRVE
-304 AEANH
+304 PEANH

-316 HRSNRSHRT
+316 HHSNRSHRT
-325 VSRNAEVEQPRRS
+325 ASRNAEVEQPRRS
-338 SRSHRTVSRDAEMEQ
+338 NRSHHTASRIAEMEQ
-353 SHLSHCTVSHNSGEE
+353 SHQSHRAASHNSGEE
-368 RLPSPPHVENNM
+368 RIPSPPHVENNM
-380 QHIMAVQT
+380 QHLMAVQT

-393 LTTAI
+393 LAAAI
-398 ASFQHNVHGHPHVG
+398 AGFQHNAHGNGHPHMS

-479 NAHPEPNNI
+479 NAHPELTNI
-488 AWDEFATAFR
+488 AWDEFAMAFR

-523 VNEYLSQFNKLAR
+523 INEYLSQFNKLAR
-536 YAPEE
+536 YAPKE
-541 VDTDKKKIRKFL
+541 VDTDNKKIRKFL

-586 KEATEEYKK
+586 KESAEEYKK

-609 RPRYGQPMQY
+609 RPRYG
-619 HQSITQT
+619 
-626 NRQPGYAP
+626 
-634 RPQINRPAPP
+634 
-644 PQQRAPSGNTAPNS
+644 
-658 VTSFKSPQG
+658 
-667 PSAVQCFRCNQMG
+667 
-680 HYARQC
+680 
-686 PQNPANTNSGHANGS
+686 HANGS
-701 TARTPTPAAAQSRP
+701 TARTPTPAAALSRP
-715 SSQASG
+715 NSQARG
-721 QGSRASNHFGRG
+721 QGSRASNNFGRG
-733 RVNHIQAETAQDA
+733 RMNHIQAETAQDV

-789 RVPMIVH
+789 HVPMIVH

-802 RAIQICPEVNLRIE
+802 RATQICPEVNLRIE

-848 DCAEKSITLQGPG
+848 DCAERSITLQGPG
-861 GKQVRFTPNTPT
+861 GKQVRFTSNTPT
-873 ASRSILTCLQV
+873 TSRSILTCLQV
-884 TSLESVPIVSEYPD
+884 TSLESVPIVCEYPD
-898 VFPEELTTNEL
+898 VFPEELTSMPPDQEIEFAIELAPSTAPIAKRPYRMAANEL

-935 VLLVKK
+935 LLLVKK

-976 KGARVFSKID
+976 KGARVFSKVD

-1020 GLTNAPAFFMN
+1020 GLTNALAFFMN

-1041 DQFVVKCEFWLD
+1041 DQFVVVFIDDILIYSKNEEEHAEHLRLIMGKLRDHQLFAKFSKCEFWLD

-1067 EVDPSKVEAVLAWN
+1067 KVDPSKVEAVLAWN

-1092 LGLAGYYRRFIEG
+1092 LGLAGYYQRFIEG

-1122 FQWSAACEDS
+1122 FEWSAACEDG

-1194 DLELAAMVHALK
+1194 DLELAAVVHALK
-1206 IWRHYL
+1206 IRRHYL
-1212 IGNRCEVYTDHKSL
+1212 IGNRCEVYTITKVL
-1226 KYIFTQ
+1226 TQ
-1232 TELNMRQRRWL
+1232 IWP
-1243 ELIKDYDLGI
+1243 D
-1253 HYHPGKANV
+1253 
-1262 VADALSRKAYCNVA
+1262 
-1276 QTRPNQDH
+1276 QDR

-1297 QSGVPASLTVQPTLE
+1297 QSGVPTSLTVQPTLE

-1323 GIKELIKRIREK
+1323 GIKELIKRIQEK
-1335 KDTNFSIDEQGTV
+1335 KDTDFSIDDQGTI

-1374 YSIHPGSTKMYQ
+1374 YSIHPGSMKMYQ

-1400 VAEYVALCDICQ
+1400 IAEYVALCDICQ

-1421 AGLLQPLPIPEWKWE
+1421 AGLLQPLSIPECKWE
-1436 EIGMDFITGLP
+1436 EIEWISSPVCQEPL
-1447 RTPCGYDSIWVIV
+1447 V
-1460 DRLTKSAHFV
+1460 AHFV
-1470 PVKTTYDGK
+1470 PVKTTFDGK

-1496 KKIVSDRGTQF
+1496 KKIVLDRGTQF

-1517 TLGTD
+1517 ALGTD

-1543 LEDMLRACALDFEG
+1543 LEDMLRACAMDFEG
-1557 TWDRCLPYAE
+1557 TWDHCLPYAE

-1600 GEALVFGPDILKS
+1600 GEALVFGPDILKA

-1637 NRRRDLEFK
+1637 NRRRDLEFE

-1654 VSPLRGMRRFG
+1654 VSPLR
-1665 MSGKLAP
+1665 
-1672 RYIGPYLIAARR
+1672 
-1684 GEVAY
+1684 
-1689 QLELPEGLADVHN
+1689 DVHN

-1721 LGSIEL
+1721 LGNIEL
-1727 EKNLTYKERPIKV
+1727 ERNLTYKERPIKV
-1740 LEEAERQTRR
+1740 LEEAGRQTRR

-1769 REREDLL
+1769 WEREDLL

>member
-1 MMEVNASFSSHGFG
+1 MAVNASFSSHGFG

-42 DRVPPHC
+42 DRVPPRC

-57 RGGIHGAGLRPHHFT
+57 RGDRVPGPLLDCA
-72 VARPTLQIAYQDL
+72 
-85 SWNAL
+85 S
-90 RRLAHDY
+90 
-97 SHRLGGSAF
+97 SLG
-106 RQLPRLP
+106 PRLQPP
-113 SGHSDARY
+113 SRGLCLPAASTPSFW
-121 PCPYSESQPV
+121 PC
-131 LTRMV
+131 RR
-136 ELSEAQATQHDLLL
+136 QATQHYLLL
-150 EAYRSLARRYATL
+150 ETYRSLARRYAAL

-174 VDTISWDSGR
+174 VDTVSWDSGR

-251 KRVVGSSTVFRFR
+251 KRVVGSSTVFRFDY
-264 HPAPPPPAARAAAGP
+264 PAPPPPAARAAIGP

-298 EDGRVE
+298 EEGRVE
-304 AEANH
+304 PEENH
-309 ESANEQS
+309 ESANERS
-316 HRSNRSHRT
+316 HHSNRSHRT
-325 VSRNAEVEQPRRS
+325 ASRNAEVEQPRRS
-338 SRSHRTVSRDAEMEQ
+338 NRSHHTASRNAEMEQ
-353 SHLSHCTVSHNSGEE
+353 SHRSHRTASHNSGEE

-380 QHIMAVQT
+380 QHLMAVQT

-393 LTTAI
+393 LAAAI
-398 ASFQHNVHGHPHVG
+398 AGFQHSAHGNGHPHMG

-479 NAHPEPNNI
+479 NAHPEPTNI
-488 AWDEFATAFR
+488 AWAEFATAFR
-498 AAHVPESTIDMKK
+498 AAHVPESAIDMKK
-511 EEFNRLKQGNNS
+511 EEFNKLKQGNNS
-523 VNEYLSQFNKLAR
+523 VNEYLSLFNKL
-536 YAPEE
+536 
-541 VDTDKKKIRKFL
+541 
-553 KGIAV
+553 
-558 GMRLQLL
+558 
-565 AHDFPTFQHMI
+565 
-576 NKALLLEDAR
+576 AR

-619 HQSITQT
+619 HQSVTQA

-634 RPQINRPAPP
+634 RPQMNRQAPQ
-644 PQQRAPSGNTAPNS
+644 PQQRAPSGNTAPNN
-658 VTSFKSPQG
+658 VTSFKSSLG

-686 PQNPANTNSGHANGS
+686 PQNPTNTNSGHANGS

-721 QGSRASNHFGRG
+721 QGSRVSNNFGRG

-796 SPGRNI
+796 FPGRNI
-802 RAIQICPEVNLRIE
+802 RATQICPEVNLRIE

-861 GKQVRFTPNTPT
+861 GKQVRFTSNTPT

-884 TSLESVPIVSEYPD
+884 TSLESVPIVCEYPN
-898 VFPEELTTNEL
+898 VFPEELTSMPPDREIEFAIELAPGTAPIAKRPYRMAANEL

-1041 DQFVVKCEFWLD
+1041 DQFVVVFINDILIYSKNEEEHAEHLRLIMEKLRDHQLFAKFSKYEFWLD
-1053 RVAFLGHVISSNGV
+1053 RVAFLGHVISPNGV

-1122 FQWSAACEDS
+1122 FQWSTACEDS

-1194 DLELAAMVHALK
+1194 DLELAAVVHALK

-1262 VADALSRKAYCNVA
+1262 VADALSRKTYCNVD
-1276 QTRPNQDH
+1276 QIRPDQDR
-1284 LCREL
+1284 LCRDL

-1297 QSGVPASLTVQPTLE
+1297 QSGVAASLTVQPTLE
-1312 SQIREAQKDDE
+1312 SQIRKAQKDDE
-1323 GIKELIKRIREK
+1323 GIKELIKRIQEK
-1335 KDTNFSIDEQGTV
+1335 KDTDFSIDDQGTV
-1348 WCGPRICVPAKKE
+1348 WYGPRICVPAKKE

-1447 RTPCGYDSIWVIV
+1447 RTPSGYDSIWVIV

-1470 PVKTTYDGK
+1470 PMKTTFDGK

-1517 TLGTD
+1517 ALGTD

-1574 QASIQMSPNEAMF
+1574 QASIQMSSNEEMF

-1600 GEALVFGPDILKS
+1600 GEALVFGPDILKA

-1622 ERLKTAQNRQKNYAD
+1622 ERLKAAQNRQKNYVD
-1637 NRRRDLEFK
+1637 NRRRDLEFE

-1654 VSPLRGMRRFG
+1654 VSPLRGIRRFG

-1672 RYIGPYLIAARR
+1672 RYIGPYLITARR

-1689 QLELPEGLADVHN
+1689 HLELPEGLADVHN

-1721 LGSIEL
+1721 LGNIEL

-1769 REREDLL
+1769 WEQEDLL

>member
-1 MMEVNASFSSHGFG
+1 MTVSLLYNKETAVAVIFCLPVIPALFPGTGIDQQMAVNASFSSHGFG

-85 SWNAL
+85 SWTAL

-113 SGHSDARY
+113 SGHADARY

-150 EAYRSLARRYATL
+150 EAYRSLARRYAAL

-205 PRSPSSRAPYSPV
+205 PRSPSSRAPYSP
-218 YSPYPHPVSP
+218 
-228 SYTPGHTPVASSRR
+228 
-242 GPRFIRTAR
+242 
-251 KRVVGSSTVFRFR
+251 
-264 HPAPPPPAARAAAGP
+264 
-279 RQMASRPRRA
+279 MASRPRRA

-298 EDGRVE
+298 EEGRVE
-304 AEANH
+304 PEENH

-316 HRSNRSHRT
+316 HHSNRSHRTASRNAEVEQPRRSNRSHRT
-325 VSRNAEVEQPRRS
+325 VSRNV
-338 SRSHRTVSRDAEMEQ
+338 EMEQ
-353 SHLSHCTVSHNSGEE
+353 SHRSHRTASHNSGEE

-380 QHIMAVQT
+380 QHLMAVQT

-393 LTTAI
+393 LA
-398 ASFQHNVHGHPHVG
+398 AAVAGFQHNAHGNGHPHMS
-412 NNRSKLTDFLRSRPP
+412 NNRSKLTDFLRSRPL

-479 NAHPEPNNI
+479 NAHPEPTNI

-511 EEFNRLKQGNNS
+511 EEFNRLKQGNSS
-523 VNEYLSQFNKLAR
+523 VNEYLSMFNKLAR

-609 RPRYGQPMQY
+609 RPCYGQPMQY
-619 HQSITQT
+619 HQSVTQA

-634 RPQINRPAPP
+634 RPQMNRPAPQ

-686 PQNPANTNSGHANGS
+686 PQNPTNTNSGHANGS

-721 QGSRASNHFGRG
+721 QGSRASNNFGRG

-746 PDVVMGMFSVN
+746 PDVVM
-757 SVPAIVL
+757 
-764 FDSGASHSFI
+764 
-774 SQAFVKRNG
+774 
-783 WKTQNL
+783 
-789 RVPMIVH
+789 
-796 SPGRNI
+796 
-802 RAIQICPEVNLRIE
+802 
-816 EVDFLAKPIV
+816 
-826 LDSQSL
+826 
-832 DIILGMDWLA
+832 GMDWLA

-861 GKQVRFTPNTPT
+861 GKQVRFTSNTPT

-884 TSLESVPIVSEYPD
+884 TTLQSVPIVCEYPD
-898 VFPEELTTNEL
+898 VFPEELTSMPPDREIEFAIELALGTAPIAKRPYRMAANEL

-986 LRSGYHQLKIRS
+986 LRSGYHQLKIRL
-998 EDIPKT
+998 EDIPKN

-1041 DQFVVKCEFWLD
+1041 DQFVVVFIDDILIYSKNEEEHAEHLRLIMEKLRNHQLFAKFSKCEFWLD

-1092 LGLAGYYRRFIEG
+1092 LGLAGYYQRFIEG

-1194 DLELAAMVHALK
+1194 DLELAAVVHALK

-1212 IGNRCEVYTDHKSL
+1212 IGNRCEVCTDHKSL

-1276 QTRPNQDH
+1276 QIRPDQDR

-1312 SQIREAQKDDE
+1312 SQIREA
-1323 GIKELIKRIREK
+1323 
-1335 KDTNFSIDEQGTV
+1335 
-1348 WCGPRICVPAKKE
+1348 
-1361 LRDLILKEAHESA
+1361 
-1374 YSIHPGSTKMYQ
+1374 
-1386 DIKAYFWWAGMKRD
+1386 
-1400 VAEYVALCDICQ
+1400 
-1412 RVKAEHQRP
+1412 
-1421 AGLLQPLPIPEWKWE
+1421 
-1436 EIGMDFITGLP
+1436 
-1447 RTPCGYDSIWVIV
+1447 
-1460 DRLTKSAHFV
+1460 
-1470 PVKTTYDGK
+1470 
-1479 KLAELYMTH
+1479 
-1488 VVCRFGCP
+1488 
-1496 KKIVSDRGTQF
+1496 
-1507 TSRFW
+1507 
-1512 KQLHE
+1512 
-1517 TLGTD
+1517 
-1522 LNFSTAYHPQTDG
+1522 
-1535 QTERVNQI
+1535 
-1543 LEDMLRACALDFEG
+1543 
-1557 TWDRCLPYAE
+1557 
-1567 FSYNNSY
+1567 
-1574 QASIQMSPNEAMF
+1574 
-1587 GRKCRTPLCWNEV
+1587 
-1600 GEALVFGPDILKS
+1600 
-1613 AEEQVKLIR
+1613 
-1622 ERLKTAQNRQKNYAD
+1622 
-1637 NRRRDLEFK
+1637 
-1646 KGDHVYLR
+1646 
-1654 VSPLRGMRRFG
+1654 
-1665 MSGKLAP
+1665 
-1672 RYIGPYLIAARR
+1672 
-1684 GEVAY
+1684 
-1689 QLELPEGLADVHN
+1689 
-1702 VFHVSQLKKCL
+1702 
-1713 RVPEEQVP
+1713 
-1721 LGSIEL
+1721 
-1727 EKNLTYKERPIKV
+1727 
-1740 LEEAERQTRR
+1740 
-1750 KTIKFYKVQWSNHS
+1750 
-1764 EDEAT
+1764 
-1769 REREDLL
+1769 
-1776 RAEFP
+1776 
-1781 ELLP
+1781 

>member
-1 MMEVNASFSSHGFG
+1 MAVNASFSSHGFS

-27 RFLGFSCPEYTGYSV
+27 CFLGFSCPEYTGYSV

-57 RGGIHGAGLRPHHFT
+57 REGIHGAGLRPHHFT

-85 SWNAL
+85 SWTAL

-150 EAYRSLARRYATL
+150 EAYRSLARCYTAL

-193 HSSRGSARTPSG
+193 HSSRGSACTPSG

-251 KRVVGSSTVFRFR
+251 KRVVGSSTVFRFH

-298 EDGRVE
+298 EEGRAE
-304 AEANH
+304 PEANH

-338 SRSHRTVSRDAEMEQ
+338 NRSHRTASRDAEMEQ
-353 SHLSHCTVSHNSGEE
+353 SHRSHRTASHNSGEE

-380 QHIMAVQT
+380 QHLMAVQT

-393 LTTAI
+393 I
-398 ASFQHNVHGHPHVG
+398 AAAVAGYQHNAHGNGHPHMG

-479 NAHPEPNNI
+479 NAHPEPTSI

-511 EEFNRLKQGNNS
+511 EEFNRLKQGNSS
-523 VNEYLSQFNKLAR
+523 VNEYLSMFNKLAR

-541 VDTDKKKIRKFL
+541 VDSDKKKIRKFL

-619 HQSITQT
+619 HQSVTQA

-634 RPQINRPAPP
+634 RPQMNRPAPQ

-667 PSAVQCFRCNQMG
+667 PSAIQCFRCNQMG

-686 PQNPANTNSGHANGS
+686 PQNPTNTNSGHANGS

-715 SSQASG
+715 STQASG

-746 PDVVMGMFSVN
+746 PDVVM
-757 SVPAIVL
+757 
-764 FDSGASHSFI
+764 
-774 SQAFVKRNG
+774 
-783 WKTQNL
+783 
-789 RVPMIVH
+789 VH

-802 RAIQICPEVNLRIE
+802 RATQICPEVNLRIE

-861 GKQVRFTPNTPT
+861 EKQVRFTPNTPT

-884 TSLESVPIVSEYPD
+884 TSLESVPIVCEYPD
-898 VFPEELTTNEL
+898 VFPEELTRMPPDREIEFAIELAPGTAPIAKRPYRMAANEL

-1041 DQFVVKCEFWLD
+1041 DQFVVVFIDDILIYSKNEEEHAEHLRLIMEKLRDHQLFAKFSKCEFWLD

-1092 LGLAGYYRRFIEG
+1092 LGLARYYRRFIEG
-1105 FSKLAR
+1105 FSKLTR

-1147 LPDIRKDFEIFCD
+1147 LPDIRKDFKIFCD

-1194 DLELAAMVHALK
+1194 DLELAAVVHALK

-1243 ELIKDYDLGI
+1243 ELIKDYDLRI

-1276 QTRPNQDH
+1276 QIRPDQDH

-1289 EKLRLTVV
+1289 EKLRLTMV
-1297 QSGVPASLTVQPTLE
+1297 QPGVPASLTVQPTLE

-1323 GIKELIKRIREK
+1323 GIKELIKRIQEK
-1335 KDTNFSIDEQGTV
+1335 KDTNFSIDNQGTV

-1386 DIKAYFWWAGMKRD
+1386 DIKAYFWWTGMKRD
-1400 VAEYVALCDICQ
+1400 VAEYVALCDVCQ

-1421 AGLLQPLPIPEWKWE
+1421 A
-1436 EIGMDFITGLP
+1436 
-1447 RTPCGYDSIWVIV
+1447 
-1460 DRLTKSAHFV
+1460 AHFV

-1517 TLGTD
+1517 ALGTD

-1543 LEDMLRACALDFEG
+1543 LEDMLRSCALDFEG
-1557 TWDRCLPYAE
+1557 TWDRCLLYAE
-1567 FSYNNSY
+1567 FSYNNGY
-1574 QASIQMSPNEAMF
+1574 QASIQMLPNEAMF

-1600 GEALVFGPDILKS
+1600 GKALVFGPDILKS
-1613 AEEQVKLIR
+1613 AEEQVKLTR

-1637 NRRRDLEFK
+1637 NRRRDLEFE

-1672 RYIGPYLIAARR
+1672 RYIGPYLITARR

-1721 LGSIEL
+1721 LGNIVL

-1769 REREDLL
+1769 WEREDLL
-1776 RAEFP
+1776 RAEFL
-1781 ELLP
+1781 ELLL

>member
-1 MMEVNASFSSHGFG
+1 MMAVSASFSSHGFG

-27 RFLGFSCPEYTGYSV
+27 CFLGFSCPEYTGYSV

-85 SWNAL
+85 SWTAL
-90 RRLAHDY
+90 HRLAHDY
-97 SHRLGGSAF
+97 NHRLGGSAF

-121 PCPYSESQPV
+121 PCPYSESQLV

-150 EAYRSLARRYATL
+150 EAYRSLARRYAAL

-251 KRVVGSSTVFRFR
+251 KRVVGSSTMFRFR

-279 RQMASRPRRA
+279 RQ
-289 ARAPARFGF
+289 
-298 EDGRVE
+298 
-304 AEANH
+304 
-309 ESANEQS
+309 
-316 HRSNRSHRT
+316 
-325 VSRNAEVEQPRRS
+325 
-338 SRSHRTVSRDAEMEQ
+338 
-353 SHLSHCTVSHNSGEE
+353 
-368 RLPSPPHVENNM
+368 
-380 QHIMAVQT
+380 
-388 QILQG
+388 
-393 LTTAI
+393 
-398 ASFQHNVHGHPHVG
+398 
-412 NNRSKLTDFLRSRPP
+412 LTDFLRSRPP

-458 KTLYASHQLRG
+458 KTLYASHKLRG

-479 NAHPEPNNI
+479 NAHPEPTNI

-511 EEFNRLKQGNNS
+511 EEFNRLKQGNSS
-523 VNEYLSQFNKLAR
+523 VNEYLSQFNKLAQH
-536 YAPEE
+536 APEE

-565 AHDFPTFQHMI
+565 AHVFPTFQHMI

-595 RKSNHQGNSSRGAP
+595 RKSNHQGNSSRGTP
-609 RPRYGQPMQY
+609 RPRYGQSMQY
-619 HQSITQT
+619 HQSVTQA

-634 RPQINRPAPP
+634 RPQMNRPAPQ

-686 PQNPANTNSGHANGS
+686 PQNPTNTNSGHANGS
-701 TARTPTPAAAQSRP
+701 TARTPTPAAALSRP

-721 QGSRASNHFGRG
+721 QSSRASNHFGRG

-802 RAIQICPEVNLRIE
+802 RATQICPEVNLRIE

-826 LDSQSL
+826 LDSQSM

-873 ASRSILTCLQV
+873 ANRSILTSLQV
-884 TSLESVPIVSEYPD
+884 TSLESVPVVCEYPD
-898 VFPEELTTNEL
+898 VFPEELTRMPPDREIEFAIELAPGTAPIAKRPYRMAANEL

-927 SSSPWGAP
+927 SSSTWGAP

-998 EDIPKT
+998 ADIPKT
-1004 AFSTRYGLYE
+1004 AFSTCYGLYE

-1041 DQFVVKCEFWLD
+1041 DQFVVVFIDDILIYSKNGEEHAEHLRLIMEKLRDHQLFAKFSKCEFWLD

-1067 EVDPSKVEAVLAWN
+1067 KVDPSKVEAVLAWN

-1194 DLELAAMVHALK
+1194 DLELAAVVHALK

-1276 QTRPNQDH
+1276 QIRPDQDH

-1297 QSGVPASLTVQPTLE
+1297 QSGVPASLTVHPTLE

-1323 GIKELIKRIREK
+1323 GIKELIKRIQEK
-1335 KDTNFSIDEQGTV
+1335 KDTNFSIDDQGTV

-1400 VAEYVALCDICQ
+1400 VAEY
-1412 RVKAEHQRP
+1412 
-1421 AGLLQPLPIPEWKWE
+1421 WKWE

-1447 RTPCGYDSIWVIV
+1447 RTPSGYDSIWVIV

-1517 TLGTD
+1517 ALGTD

-1637 NRRRDLEFK
+1637 NRTRDLEFE

-1672 RYIGPYLIAARR
+1672 RYIGPYLITARR

-1721 LGSIEL
+1721 LGNIEL

-1740 LEEAERQTRR
+1740 LEEAERHTRR

-1769 REREDLL
+1769 WEREDLL

>member
-1 MMEVNASFSSHGFG
+1 MTVPLLYNKETSVAVIICLPMIPALFPGSGINLQMAVNASVSSHGFG

-42 DRVPPHC
+42 DRVPPRC

-85 SWNAL
+85 SWTAL

-113 SGHSDARY
+113 SGHADARY

-150 EAYRSLARRYATL
+150 EAYRSLARRYAAL
-163 EARLAEEGVTS
+163 EAHMAEEGVTS
-174 VDTISWDSGR
+174 VDTVSWDSGR

-251 KRVVGSSTVFRFR
+251 KRVVGSSTVFRF
-264 HPAPPPPAARAAAGP
+264 HYPAPPPPAACAAAGP
-279 RQMASRPRRA
+279 RQ
-289 ARAPARFGF
+289 
-298 EDGRVE
+298 
-304 AEANH
+304 
-309 ESANEQS
+309 
-316 HRSNRSHRT
+316 
-325 VSRNAEVEQPRRS
+325 
-338 SRSHRTVSRDAEMEQ
+338 
-353 SHLSHCTVSHNSGEE
+353 HL
-368 RLPSPPHVENNM
+368 
-380 QHIMAVQT
+380 MAVQI

-393 LTTAI
+393 LA
-398 ASFQHNVHGHPHVG
+398 AAVAGYQHNAHGNGHPHMG

-469 PAADWWENYC
+469 PTADWWENYC
-479 NAHPEPNNI
+479 NAYPEPTNI

-511 EEFNRLKQGNNS
+511 EEFNRLKQGNSS
-523 VNEYLSQFNKLAR
+523 VNEYLSMFNKLAR

-619 HQSITQT
+619 HQSVTQA

-634 RPQINRPAPP
+634 CPQMNRPAPQ

-686 PQNPANTNSGHANGS
+686 PQNPTNTSSRHANGS

-721 QGSRASNHFGRG
+721 QGTCASNNFGRG

-802 RAIQICPEVNLRIE
+802 RATQICPEVNLRIE

-861 GKQVRFTPNTPT
+861 GKQVRFTSNTPT

-884 TSLESVPIVSEYPD
+884 TSLESVPVVCEYPD
-898 VFPEELTTNEL
+898 VFPEELTSMPPDREIEFAIELAPGTAPIAKRPYRMVANEL

-916 EELESKGYVRP
+916 EELKSKGYVRP

-948 VIDYRALNEVTI
+948 IIDYRALNEVTI

-1014 FTVMSF
+1014 FT
-1020 GLTNAPAFFMN
+1020 
-1031 LMNKIFMEYL
+1031 L
-1041 DQFVVKCEFWLD
+1041 DQFVVVFIDDILIYSKNEEEHAEHLRLIMEKLRDHQLFAKFSKCEFWLD
-1053 RVAFLGHVISSNGV
+1053 REAFLGHVISSNGV
-1067 EVDPSKVEAVLAWN
+1067 DVDPSKVEAVLAWN
-1081 PPKNVSEIRSF
+1081 PPKNVLEIRSL

-1105 FSKLAR
+1105 FSKLVR

-1122 FQWSAACEDS
+1122 FHWSAACEDS

-1180 SRQLRPHEVNYPTH
+1180 FRQLRPHEVNYPTH
-1194 DLELAAMVHALK
+1194 DLELAAVFHALK

-1232 TELNMRQRRWL
+1232 TKLNMRQRRWL

-1276 QTRPNQDH
+1276 QIRPDQDR

-1323 GIKELIKRIREK
+1323 GIKELIKRIQEK
-1335 KDTNFSIDEQGTV
+1335 KDTNFSIDDQGTV

-1386 DIKAYFWWAGMKRD
+1386 DIKAYFWWTGMKRD

-1436 EIGMDFITGLP
+1436 EIGMYFITGLP
-1447 RTPCGYDSIWVIV
+1447 RTPSGYDSIWVIV

-1470 PVKTTYDGK
+1470 PVKTIFDGK

-1517 TLGTD
+1517 ALGTD

-1600 GEALVFGPDILKS
+1600 GEALVFGPDILKA

-1637 NRRRDLEFK
+1637 NRRRDLEFE

-1672 RYIGPYLIAARR
+1672 RYIGPYLITARR

-1721 LGSIEL
+1721 LGNIEL

-1740 LEEAERQTRR
+1740 LEEAVRQTRR

-1769 REREDLL
+1769 WEREDLL

>member
-1 MMEVNASFSSHGFG
+1 MTVSLLYNKETVVAVIFCLPVIPALFPGTGIDQQMAVNASFSSHGFG

-49 ELSVYLYP
+49 ELSMYLYP
-57 RGGIHGAGLRPHHFT
+57 CGGIHRAGLRPHHFT

-85 SWNAL
+85 SWTAL
-90 RRLAHDY
+90 RRLAHNY

-113 SGHSDARY
+113 SGHADARY

-150 EAYRSLARRYATL
+150 EAYRSLALRYAAL

-184 LCHASHLSS
+184 LYHASHLSS

-228 SYTPGHTPVASSRR
+228 SYTPGHTLVASSRR

-251 KRVVGSSTVFRFR
+251 KRVVGSSTVFRF
-264 HPAPPPPAARAAAGP
+264 HYPAPPPPAARAAAGP
-279 RQMASRPRRA
+279 R
-289 ARAPARFGF
+289 
-298 EDGRVE
+298 
-304 AEANH
+304 
-309 ESANEQS
+309 
-316 HRSNRSHRT
+316 
-325 VSRNAEVEQPRRS
+325 
-338 SRSHRTVSRDAEMEQ
+338 
-353 SHLSHCTVSHNSGEE
+353 
-368 RLPSPPHVENNM
+368 
-380 QHIMAVQT
+380 
-388 QILQG
+388 
-393 LTTAI
+393 
-398 ASFQHNVHGHPHVG
+398 
-412 NNRSKLTDFLRSRPP
+412 
-427 EFSQTVEPV
+427 
-436 EADDW
+436 
-441 LKDVDR
+441 
-447 KLNLVQCTPVE
+447 QCTPVE

-469 PAADWWENYC
+469 PATDWWENYC
-479 NAHPEPNNI
+479 NAHPEPTNI

-541 VDTDKKKIRKFL
+541 VDTDKKKIKKFL

-619 HQSITQT
+619 HQSVTQA

-634 RPQINRPAPP
+634 RPQMNRPAPQ
-644 PQQRAPSGNTAPNS
+644 PQQCAPSGNTAPNS

-686 PQNPANTNSGHANGS
+686 PQNPTNTNSGHANGS

-721 QGSRASNHFGRG
+721 QGSRASNNFGRG

-789 RVPMIVH
+789 RVPMIVL

-802 RAIQICPEVNLRIE
+802 RATRICPEVNHRIE

-848 DCAEKSITLQGPG
+848 DRAEKSITLQGPG
-861 GKQVRFTPNTPT
+861 GKQVRFTSNTPT

-884 TSLESVPIVSEYPD
+884 TTLESVPIVCEYPD
-898 VFPEELTTNEL
+898 VFPEELTSMPPDREIEFAIELAPSTAPIAKRPYRMAANEL

-986 LRSGYHQLKIRS
+986 LRSGYHQLKIRT

-1041 DQFVVKCEFWLD
+1041 DQFVVVFIDDILIYSKNEEEHVEHLRLIMEKLRDHQLFAKFSKCEFWLD
-1053 RVAFLGHVISSNGV
+1053 RVAFLGLVISFNGV

-1092 LGLAGYYRRFIEG
+1092 LGLTGYYRRFIEG

-1122 FQWSAACEDS
+1122 FHWSAACEDS

-1194 DLELAAMVHALK
+1194 DLELAAVVHALK

-1212 IGNRCEVYTDHKSL
+1212 IGNRCEVYTDHKSF

-1276 QTRPNQDH
+1276 QIRPDQDR

-1289 EKLRLTVV
+1289 EKLRLIMV

-1323 GIKELIKRIREK
+1323 GIKELTKRIQEK
-1335 KDTNFSIDEQGTV
+1335 KDTDLSIDDQGTV

-1386 DIKAYFWWAGMKRD
+1386 DIKAYFWWA
-1400 VAEYVALCDICQ
+1400 
-1412 RVKAEHQRP
+1412 
-1421 AGLLQPLPIPEWKWE
+1421 W
-1436 EIGMDFITGLP
+1436 
-1447 RTPCGYDSIWVIV
+1447 
-1460 DRLTKSAHFV
+1460 
-1470 PVKTTYDGK
+1470 
-1479 KLAELYMTH
+1479 
-1488 VVCRFGCP
+1488 
-1496 KKIVSDRGTQF
+1496 
-1507 TSRFW
+1507 
-1512 KQLHE
+1512 
-1517 TLGTD
+1517 
-1522 LNFSTAYHPQTDG
+1522 
-1535 QTERVNQI
+1535 
-1543 LEDMLRACALDFEG
+1543 
-1557 TWDRCLPYAE
+1557 
-1567 FSYNNSY
+1567 
-1574 QASIQMSPNEAMF
+1574 NEA
-1587 GRKCRTPLCWNEV
+1587 RCRRIRSLCWNEV

-1637 NRRRDLEFK
+1637 NRRRDLEFE

-1672 RYIGPYLIAARR
+1672 RYIGPYLITARR

-1713 RVPEEQVP
+1713 RVPEEQVL
-1721 LGSIEL
+1721 LGNIEL

-1750 KTIKFYKVQWSNHS
+1750 KTTKFYKVQWSNHS

-1769 REREDLL
+1769 WEREDLL

>member
-1 MMEVNASFSSHGFG
+1 MVNDGEQALTIAPAAAADSSAEPARHVGGGGGGGGGLAEESSDEDKGSQRFSDAEDHSWRSHSRQGSVALEDFISTCASVRSGAGDADADGGGRRKSCVSECSLGDVDLEAGLAEISKASPDTAERNCRICHLGLESAAAESGSGMFLGCSCKDDLSCAHKQCAETWFKIRGNRICEICGSTACNVVGIGDAEFIEQWNESSNTAASQMPASEPRRFWQGHRFLNFLLACMIYGAKNSSFEEILDLELFQTGDCCAIPTIIQGVCRDIAIASDSRDISLLRASLMMVVNASFSSHGFG

-42 DRVPPHC
+42 DHVPPRC

-85 SWNAL
+85 SWTAL
-90 RRLAHDY
+90 RRFAHDY

-113 SGHSDARY
+113 SSHADARY
-121 PCPYSESQPV
+121 PCPYNESRLV

-150 EAYRSLARRYATL
+150 EAYRSLARRYAAL

-174 VDTISWDSGR
+174 VDTVSWDSGR

-205 PRSPSSRAPYSPV
+205 PRSPSLRAPYSPV

-251 KRVVGSSTVFRFR
+251 KRVVGSSTVFRFDY
-264 HPAPPPPAARAAAGP
+264 PAPPPPAARAADGS

-298 EDGRVE
+298 EEGRVE
-304 AEANH
+304 PGANH

-316 HRSNRSHRT
+316 HHSNRSHRT
-325 VSRNAEVEQPRRS
+325 ASRNAEVEQPRRS
-338 SRSHRTVSRDAEMEQ
+338 NRSHHTASRNAEMEQ
-353 SHLSHCTVSHNSGEE
+353 SHRSHHAAGHNSGEE
-368 RLPSPPHVENNM
+368 RIPSPPHVENNM
-380 QHIMAVQT
+380 QHLMAVQT

-393 LTTAI
+393 LAAAI
-398 ASFQHNVHGHPHVG
+398 AGFQHNAYGNGHPHMG

-469 PAADWWENYC
+469 PAADWWENYY
-479 NAHPEPNNI
+479 NAHPEPTNI
-488 AWDEFATAFR
+488 ACDEFATAFR

-619 HQSITQT
+619 HQL
-626 NRQPGYAP
+626 
-634 RPQINRPAPP
+634 
-644 PQQRAPSGNTAPNS
+644 
-658 VTSFKSPQG
+658 
-667 PSAVQCFRCNQMG
+667 MG

-686 PQNPANTNSGHANGS
+686 PQNPTNTNSGHANGS
-701 TARTPTPAAAQSRP
+701 TARTPTLAAAQSRP

-721 QGSRASNHFGRG
+721 QGSRASNNFGRG

-764 FDSGASHSFI
+764 FDSGAFHSFI

-802 RAIQICPEVNLRIE
+802 RATQICPEVNLRIE

-848 DCAEKSITLQGPG
+848 DCAERSITLQGPG
-861 GKQVRFTPNTPT
+861 GKQVRFTSNTPT

-884 TSLESVPIVSEYPD
+884 TSLESVPIVCDYPD
-898 VFPEELTTNEL
+898 VFPEELASMPPDREIEFAIELAPGTAPIAKRPYRMAANEL

-986 LRSGYHQLKIRS
+986 LRSGYHKLKIRY

-1041 DQFVVKCEFWLD
+1041 DQFVVVFIDDILIYSKNEEEHAEHLRLIMGKLKDHQLFAKFSKCEFWLD

-1111 PMTELLKKEKK
+1111 HMTELLMKEKK
-1122 FQWSAACEDS
+1122 FEWSAACEDG
-1132 FQEMKKRLTTAPVLT
+1132 FQEMKNRLTTAPVLT

-1180 SRQLRPHEVNYPTH
+1180 SRQLRPHEVNYLTH
-1194 DLELAAMVHALK
+1194 DLELAAVVHALK

-1212 IGNRCEVYTDHKSL
+1212 IGNRCEVYT
-1226 KYIFTQ
+1226 
-1232 TELNMRQRRWL
+1232 
-1243 ELIKDYDLGI
+1243 
-1253 HYHPGKANV
+1253 
-1262 VADALSRKAYCNVA
+1262 
-1276 QTRPNQDH
+1276 
-1284 LCREL
+1284 
-1289 EKLRLTVV
+1289 
-1297 QSGVPASLTVQPTLE
+1297 
-1312 SQIREAQKDDE
+1312 
-1323 GIKELIKRIREK
+1323 
-1335 KDTNFSIDEQGTV
+1335 
-1348 WCGPRICVPAKKE
+1348 
-1361 LRDLILKEAHESA
+1361 
-1374 YSIHPGSTKMYQ
+1374 
-1386 DIKAYFWWAGMKRD
+1386 
-1400 VAEYVALCDICQ
+1400 
-1412 RVKAEHQRP
+1412 
-1421 AGLLQPLPIPEWKWE
+1421 
-1436 EIGMDFITGLP
+1436 
-1447 RTPCGYDSIWVIV
+1447 
-1460 DRLTKSAHFV
+1460 
-1470 PVKTTYDGK
+1470 
-1479 KLAELYMTH
+1479 
-1488 VVCRFGCP
+1488 
-1496 KKIVSDRGTQF
+1496 
-1507 TSRFW
+1507 
-1512 KQLHE
+1512 
-1517 TLGTD
+1517 
-1522 LNFSTAYHPQTDG
+1522 
-1535 QTERVNQI
+1535 
-1543 LEDMLRACALDFEG
+1543 
-1557 TWDRCLPYAE
+1557 
-1567 FSYNNSY
+1567 
-1574 QASIQMSPNEAMF
+1574 
-1587 GRKCRTPLCWNEV
+1587 
-1600 GEALVFGPDILKS
+1600 
-1613 AEEQVKLIR
+1613 
-1622 ERLKTAQNRQKNYAD
+1622 
-1637 NRRRDLEFK
+1637 
-1646 KGDHVYLR
+1646 
-1654 VSPLRGMRRFG
+1654 
-1665 MSGKLAP
+1665 
-1672 RYIGPYLIAARR
+1672 
-1684 GEVAY
+1684 
-1689 QLELPEGLADVHN
+1689 
-1702 VFHVSQLKKCL
+1702 
-1713 RVPEEQVP
+1713 
-1721 LGSIEL
+1721 
-1727 EKNLTYKERPIKV
+1727 
-1740 LEEAERQTRR
+1740 
-1750 KTIKFYKVQWSNHS
+1750 
-1764 EDEAT
+1764 
-1769 REREDLL
+1769 
-1776 RAEFP
+1776 
-1781 ELLP
+1781 